1 MKKISLAL
9 IVILLFGVK
18 TIKAQ
23 EQELSA
29 SEPISSG
36 CVSHSRGA
44 ENSTSPTIK
53 LTKEEN
59 ILSVELLNY
68 TSNCGTTGFEVENK
82 IIDGNNENP
91 NVAINITPVIP
102 AYMDCTCPF
111 NISYTVRDLEKNNF
125 YLTCWWYEGQVE
137 LTEGEPLVL
146 EYQTKDVVIDGLKFR
161 LLKVSHQ
168 AKLIYQNTWDNNVTT
183 LQIPSEVEYEGEKYT
198 VTSVNQNVSFSKNSS
213 ITKIIIP
220 KTVKNTDFG
229 SNEGFK
235 YNPFVDC
242 FSVESIEVE
251 EGNPAICSVD
261 GVLFNKDTTTL
272 IGYPAAS
279 ARESYTVPASVK
291 TAGDGAFSNSKY
303 LKKIVLPDNIE
314 TLGYSL
320 FASSKSLEEV
330 TLPSSIKELS
340 IYLFKDCTKLKSVV
354 IPEGVTTIG
363 YSAFEGCTSLE
374 SISLPESINFIDF
387 FAFGS
392 LSNLKNVYCQAKI
405 VPNTSQNV
413 FGNVNLSK
421 VTLHV
426 PAASISAYQA
436 TEPWKNFKE
445 IVALPDQDDYLPF
458 VEDGKEWTMASL
470 GTVGPEYQHTFCYQ
484 QIKLGSAIEVDGIT
498 FKQIVK
504 SSWQYDQD
512 GPTNWKETTEYV
524 GEADGKVYIYNQQ
537 TKNTVQVM
545 DFTLKVGDT
554 YRQTLTGDPNDGYWD
569 FVVTAVKD
577 TVIATSVDKTPRR
590 CLYLSW
596 SDSKET
602 DDVWIEGIG
611 SLYGGVQGAYGRVK
625 AGAISM
631 LRICKADEQTLY
643 EAYHPFLKEGK
654 TWNYQEYYHNLWDDE
669 QWTKDVSY
677 VINGTTEIDGK
688 TYYKM
693 YRISE
698 EGSKYYCALRE
709 EDRKVWQYTSDDGDQ
724 LLYDF
729 GMSVGDS
736 YTPSDESIRYQLTAI
751 KPMRF
756 QYYQLLNVLHY
767 DVSEQDDPT
776 EPYEYIGPEANVE
789 GVGCERGWNIMEL
802 YAMVPSNGILHG
814 ENFLSCYE
822 DGKCIFTADDFNG
835 LKNTKPDNDMAY
847 RPFIEEG
854 KVWKVGTISGNP
866 VQVVDYYYF
875 DGDTIIGG
883 KTCKQMMRQRYV
895 SPDYPEYDNLAQL
908 PTLSK
913 VGAWYEE
920 DKKVYFYDEQTQS
933 MLIKYDFSLNPYDTL
948 QLFRDYPTYVV
959 GPKQSGNIK
968 GFKGIYRGIWSIG
981 IDSRINT
988 TWMEGVGGI
997 DGPTRNAYLNAS
1009 DPVPEFLMSCTVGD
1023 EVIYLNEEY
1032 EDGATP
1038 GGARGDRFDFTHTIK
1053 TKPKAPRRS
1062 IDTQSVYGEY
1072 NNHQLDI
1079 NLNLLDDIY
1088 LVSITNESGKT
1099 VYEKTVNAGDI
1110 VGLNIDISAY
1120 TKGRYTVTVE
1130 NSRESFTGKFETQTT
1145 GIEGNVNNKK
1155 VKNVSIYNLQGQ
1167 RISTLRKGLNIVNG
1181 HKIYVK

>member
-91 NVAINITPVIP
+91 TVAINITPVIP
-102 AYMDCTCPF
+102 ADMDCTCPF
-111 NISYTVRDLEKNNF
+111 NISYTVRDLEKNKF

-168 AKLIYQNTWDNNVTT
+168 AKLIDQNTWDNNVTT

-198 VTSVNQNVSFSKNSS
+198 VTSVNQSVFSKNSS

-251 EGNPAICSVD
+251 EGNPTICSVD

-291 TAGDGAFSNSKY
+291 TAGDGAFLNSKY

-363 YSAFEGCTSLE
+363 YSAFEGCSRLE
-374 SISLPESINFIDF
+374 SISLPESIYFIDF

-392 LSNLKNVYCQAKI
+392 LSNLKKVYCQAKI

-445 IVALPDQDDYLPF
+445 IVALPDQNDYLPF

-470 GTVGPEYQHTFCYQ
+470 GIVGPEYQHTFSYQ

-554 YRQTLTGDPNDGYWD
+554 YRQTLTGDPNDGGWD
-569 FVVTAVKD
+569 FIVTAVKD
-577 TVIATSVDKTPRR
+577 TVIATSADKTPRK
-590 CLYLSW
+590 CLHLSL
-596 SDSKET
+596 SDSKEN
-602 DDVWIEGIG
+602 DDVWVEGIG

-709 EDRKVWQYTSDDGDQ
+709 EDRKVWLYTSDDGDQ

-767 DVSEQDDPT
+767 DVSEQYDPT

-789 GVGCERGWNIMEL
+789 GVGCEKGWNIMEL
-802 YAMVPSNGILHG
+802 YAIVPPNGILHG

-883 KTCKQMMRQRYV
+883 RTCKQMMRQRYV

-913 VGAWYEE
+913 VGAWYEK
-920 DKKVYFYDEQTQS
+920 DKKVYFYNEKEQTF
-933 MLIKYDFSLNPYDTL
+933 MIKYDFSIGANESL
-948 QLFRDYPTYVV
+948 QLIDDYPSFII
-959 GPKQSGNIK
+959 GPRQTGEID
-968 GFKGIYRGIWSIG
+968 GFKGVYR
-981 IDSRINT
+981 DVMINQNVKST
-988 TWMEGVGGI
+988 TWLEGVGGI
-997 DGPTRNAYLNAS
+997 EGPTRNAYAEAT
-1009 DPVPEFLMSCTVGD
+1009 DHMPEFLMSCAVGD
-1023 EVIYLNEEY
+1023 EVIYFNDIY

-1038 GGARGDRFDFTHTIK
+1038 GGARKDRFDFTHTVK

-1062 IDTQSVYGEY
+1062 EDAQSLYGEY
-1072 NNHQLDI
+1072 NNLQLGI
-1079 NLNLLDDIY
+1079 NLNPLDDTY
-1088 LVSITNESGKT
+1088 QVSITNESGKV
-1099 VYEKTVNAGDI
+1099 VYEKAINAGNI

-1120 TKGRYTVTVE
+1120 AKGRYTVTVE
-1130 NSRESFTGKFETQTT
+1130 NSQESFTGEFETQTT
-1145 GIEGNVNNKK
+1145 GIEENVIIRKL
-1155 VKNVSIYNLQGQ
+1155 KNVSIYNLQGQ
-1167 RISTLRKGLNIVNG
+1167 RINYLQKGLNIVNG
-1181 HKIYVK
+1181 RKVYVK

>member
-1 MKKISLAL
+1 MKKIA
-9 IVILLFGVK
+9 LLFFIMLLP
-18 TIKAQ
+18 TFI
-23 EQELSA
+23 
-29 SEPISSG
+29 
-36 CVSHSRGA
+36 GA
-44 ENSTSPTIK
+44 KSTRVFVGNVWY
-53 LTKEEN
+53 N
-59 ILSVELLNY
+59 INNARNNEAWVNANPDGIEKY
-68 TSNCGTTGFEVENK
+68 AGHVIVPATFEYEGTT
-82 IIDGNNENP
+82 
-91 NVAINITPVIP
+91 
-102 AYMDCTCPF
+102 
-111 NISYTVRDLEKNNF
+111 YTVRGISGSAFFQCPDL
-125 YLTCWWYEGQVE
+125 L
-137 LTEGEPLVL
+137 
-146 EYQTKDVVIDGLKFR
+146 
-161 LLKVSHQ
+161 S
-168 AKLIYQNTWDNNVTT
+168 VTVGGST
-183 LQIPSEVEYEGEKYT
+183 I
-198 VTSVNQNVSFSKNSS
+198 S
-213 ITKIIIP
+213 IQK
-220 KTVKNTDFG
+220 K
-229 SNEGFK
+229 
-235 YNPFVDC
+235 
-242 FSVESIEVE
+242 
-251 EGNPAICSVD
+251 
-261 GVLFNKDTTTL
+261 
-272 IGYPAAS
+272 
-279 ARESYTVPASVK
+279 
-291 TAGDGAFSNSKY
+291 AFAECPN
-303 LKKIVLPDNIE
+303 
-314 TLGYSL
+314 
-320 FASSKSLEEV
+320 
-330 TLPSSIKELS
+330 
-340 IYLFKDCTKLKSVV
+340 LKSVV
-354 IPEGVTTIG
+354 IPDSILYLGDYAFFGCTNLEYITPPTYLTNWGAECLDLCISLKEFPLPTNLKSLGYHAFYECQSLVSPMIIPEGVTKIEEYSFYGCKSIPSITIPSSVTEIHYG
-363 YSAFEGCTSLE
+363 AFDGCT
-374 SISLPESINFIDF
+374 
-387 FAFGS
+387 
-392 LSNLKNVYCQAKI
+392 NLKDIYCYAPT
-405 VPNTSQNV
+405 VPSTASDAFNMSFNASYLSQ
-413 FGNVNLSK
+413 

-445 IVALPDQDDYLPF
+445 IVALPDQNDYLPF

-470 GTVGPEYQHTFCYQ
+470 GTVGPEYQHTFSYQ

-554 YRQTLTGDPNDGYWD
+554 YRQTLTSDPKDGGWD

-577 TVIATSVDKTPRR
+577 TVIATSADKTPRK
-590 CLYLSW
+590 CLHLSL

-602 DDVWIEGIG
+602 DDVWVEGIG

-625 AGAISM
+625 DGAISM

-698 EGSKYYCALRE
+698 EGSKYYCTLRE

-767 DVSEQDDPT
+767 DVSDQYDPT
-776 EPYEYIGPEANVE
+776 EPYEYIGPEQIVE
-789 GVGCERGWNIMEL
+789 GVGCEKGWNIMEL
-802 YAMVPSNGILHG
+802 YAIVPPNGILHG

-883 KTCKQMMRQRYV
+883 RTCKQMMRQRFV

-913 VGAWYEE
+913 VGAWYEK
-920 DKKVYFYDEQTQS
+920 DKKVYFYNENKQS
-933 MLIKYDFSLNPYDTL
+933 FMIKYDFSIEANETLLFDNYPY
-948 QLFRDYPTYVV
+948 VI
-959 GPKQSGNIK
+959 GPKQTGGLN
-968 GFKGIYRGIWSIG
+968 GFKGIYRDVMWRGNE
-981 IDSRINT
+981 DPYYCT
-988 TWMEGVGGI
+988 TWLEGVGGI
-997 DGPTRNAYLNAS
+997 DGPTVNIYYGKEGHGL
-1009 DPVPEFLMSCTVGD
+1009 FLMACTVGD
-1023 EVIYLNEEY
+1023 EVIYLNEKY

-1038 GGARGDRFDFTHTIK
+1038 GGARKDRFDFTHTIK

-1062 IDTQSVYGEY
+1062 EDAQSLYGEY
-1072 NNHQLDI
+1072 NNLQLGI
-1079 NLNLLDDIY
+1079 NLNPLDDTY
-1088 LVSITNESGKT
+1088 QVSITNESGKV
-1099 VYEKTVNAGDI
+1099 VYEKAINAGNI

-1120 TKGRYTVTVE
+1120 AKGHYTVTVE
-1130 NSRESFTGKFETQTT
+1130 NSQESFTGEFETQTT
-1145 GIEGNVNNKK
+1145 GIEENVVIRKL
-1155 VKNVSIYNLQGQ
+1155 KNVSIYNLQGL
-1167 RISTLRKGLNIVNG
+1167 RINYLQKGLNIVNG
-1181 HKIYVK
+1181 RKVYVK

>member
-1 MKKISLAL
+1 MKKIAFAL
-9 IVILLFGVK
+9 IIVLLFGIK

-36 CVSHSRGA
+36 CLSHSRGA
-44 ENSTSPTIK
+44 EIATSPTIK

-91 NVAINITPVIP
+91 TVAINVTPVIP

-168 AKLIYQNTWDNNVTT
+168 AKLITWDNNVTT

-198 VTSVNQNVSFSKNSS
+198 VTSVNQSVFSKNSS

-242 FSVESIEVE
+242 ISVESIEVE

-291 TAGDGAFSNSKY
+291 TAGDGAFFNSKY

-330 TLPSSIKELS
+330 VLPSSIKELS

-363 YSAFEGCTSLE
+363 YSAFEGCTRLE

-426 PAASISAYQA
+426 PAASINAYQA

-445 IVALPDQDDYLPF
+445 IVALPAQIDYHPF
-458 VEDGKEWTMASL
+458 VENGKEWTMASL
-470 GTVGPEYQHTFCYQ
+470 GTVGPEYQHTFSYQ
-484 QIKLGSAIEVDGIT
+484 QIKLGSAIEVDGMT
-498 FKQIVK
+498 FKQIVS

-537 TKNTVQVM
+537 TKNTIQVM

-577 TVIATSVDKTPRR
+577 TVIATSADKTPRK

-611 SLYGGVQGAYGRVK
+611 SLYGGVQGAYGQVMP
-625 AGAISM
+625 GAISM

-669 QWTKDVSY
+669 QWTKNVSY

-688 TYYKM
+688 AYYKM

-698 EGSKYYCALRE
+698 EGSEYYCALRE

-729 GMSVGDS
+729 GMSIGDS
-736 YTPSDESIRYQLTAI
+736 YTPSDEPIRYQLTDI

-767 DVSEQDDPT
+767 DVSEQYDPT
-776 EPYEYIGPEANVE
+776 EPYEYIGPEQIVE
-789 GVGCERGWNIMEL
+789 GVGCEKGWNIMKL
-802 YAMVPSNGILHG
+802 YAQVPSNGIFHG

-822 DGKCIFTADDFNG
+822 DGKCIFTTDDFN
-835 LKNTKPDNDMAY
+835 LYEMQTKE
-847 RPFIEEG
+847 I
-854 KVWKVGTISGNP
+854 
-866 VQVVDYYYF
+866 
-875 DGDTIIGG
+875 
-883 KTCKQMMRQRYV
+883 
-895 SPDYPEYDNLAQL
+895 
-908 PTLSK
+908 
-913 VGAWYEE
+913 
-920 DKKVYFYDEQTQS
+920 
-933 MLIKYDFSLNPYDTL
+933 
-948 QLFRDYPTYVV
+948 
-959 GPKQSGNIK
+959 
-968 GFKGIYRGIWSIG
+968 
-981 IDSRINT
+981 
-988 TWMEGVGGI
+988 
-997 DGPTRNAYLNAS
+997 
-1009 DPVPEFLMSCTVGD
+1009 
-1023 EVIYLNEEY
+1023 EVIN
-1032 EDGATP
+1032 DN
-1038 GGARGDRFDFTHTIK
+1038 
-1053 TKPKAPRRS
+1053 KA
-1062 IDTQSVYGEY
+1062 E
-1072 NNHQLDI
+1072 
-1079 NLNLLDDIY
+1079 
-1088 LVSITNESGKT
+1088 
-1099 VYEKTVNAGDI
+1099 
-1110 VGLNIDISAY
+1110 
-1120 TKGRYTVTVE
+1120 
-1130 NSRESFTGKFETQTT
+1130 
-1145 GIEGNVNNKK
+1145 NKK
-1155 VKNVSIYNLQGQ
+1155 GIYNLQGQ
-1167 RISTLRKGLNIVNG
+1167 RIRHLQKGLNIVNG
-1181 HKIYVK
+1181 RKVHVK

>member
-1 MKKISLAL
+1 MKKIA
-9 IVILLFGVK
+9 LLFFIMLLP
-18 TIKAQ
+18 TFI
-23 EQELSA
+23 
-29 SEPISSG
+29 
-36 CVSHSRGA
+36 GA
-44 ENSTSPTIK
+44 KSTRVFVGNVWY
-53 LTKEEN
+53 N
-59 ILSVELLNY
+59 INNARNNEAWVNANPDGIEKY
-68 TSNCGTTGFEVENK
+68 AGHVIVPATFEYEGTT
-82 IIDGNNENP
+82 
-91 NVAINITPVIP
+91 
-102 AYMDCTCPF
+102 
-111 NISYTVRDLEKNNF
+111 YTVRGISGSAFFQCPDL
-125 YLTCWWYEGQVE
+125 L
-137 LTEGEPLVL
+137 
-146 EYQTKDVVIDGLKFR
+146 
-161 LLKVSHQ
+161 S
-168 AKLIYQNTWDNNVTT
+168 VTVGGST
-183 LQIPSEVEYEGEKYT
+183 I
-198 VTSVNQNVSFSKNSS
+198 S
-213 ITKIIIP
+213 IQK
-220 KTVKNTDFG
+220 K
-229 SNEGFK
+229 
-235 YNPFVDC
+235 
-242 FSVESIEVE
+242 
-251 EGNPAICSVD
+251 
-261 GVLFNKDTTTL
+261 
-272 IGYPAAS
+272 
-279 ARESYTVPASVK
+279 
-291 TAGDGAFSNSKY
+291 AFAECPN
-303 LKKIVLPDNIE
+303 
-314 TLGYSL
+314 
-320 FASSKSLEEV
+320 
-330 TLPSSIKELS
+330 
-340 IYLFKDCTKLKSVV
+340 LKSVV
-354 IPEGVTTIG
+354 IPDSILYLGDYAFFGCTNLEYITPPTYLTNWGAECLDLCISLKEFPLPTNLKSLGYHAFYECQSLVSPMIIPEGVTKIEEYSFYGCKSIPSITIPSSVTEIHYG
-363 YSAFEGCTSLE
+363 AFDGCT
-374 SISLPESINFIDF
+374 
-387 FAFGS
+387 
-392 LSNLKNVYCQAKI
+392 NLKDIYCYAPT
-405 VPNTSQNV
+405 VPSTASDAFNMSFNASYLSQ
-413 FGNVNLSK
+413 

-445 IVALPDQDDYLPF
+445 IVALPDQNDYLPF

-470 GTVGPEYQHTFCYQ
+470 GIVGPEYQHTFSYQ

-554 YRQTLTGDPNDGYWD
+554 YRQTLTGDPKNGGWD

-577 TVIATSVDKTPRR
+577 TVIATSADKTPRK
-590 CLYLSW
+590 CLHLSL
-596 SDSKET
+596 SDSKEN
-602 DDVWIEGIG
+602 DDVWVEGIG

-709 EDRKVWQYTSDDGDQ
+709 EDRKVWLYTSDDGDQ

-767 DVSEQDDPT
+767 DVSEQYDPT
-776 EPYEYIGPEANVE
+776 EPYEYIGPEQIVE
-789 GVGCERGWNIMEL
+789 GVGCEKGWNIMEL
-802 YAMVPSNGILHG
+802 YAIVPSNGILHG

-883 KTCKQMMRQRYV
+883 RTCKQMMRQRYV

-913 VGAWYEE
+913 VGAWYEK
-920 DKKVYFYDEQTQS
+920 DKKVYFYNEKEQTF
-933 MLIKYDFSLNPYDTL
+933 MIKYDFSIGANENLLFDNYPY
-948 QLFRDYPTYVV
+948 VI
-959 GPKQSGNIK
+959 GPKQTGGLN
-968 GFKGIYRGIWSIG
+968 GFKGIYRDVMWRGNE
-981 IDSRINT
+981 DPYYCT
-988 TWMEGVGGI
+988 TWLEGVGGI
-997 DGPTRNAYLNAS
+997 DGPTVNIYYGKEGHGL
-1009 DPVPEFLMSCTVGD
+1009 FLMACTVGD
-1023 EVIYLNEEY
+1023 EVIYLNEKY
-1032 EDGATP
+1032 ED
-1038 GGARGDRFDFTHTIK
+1038 
-1053 TKPKAPRRS
+1053 
-1062 IDTQSVYGEY
+1062 
-1072 NNHQLDI
+1072 
-1079 NLNLLDDIY
+1079 
-1088 LVSITNESGKT
+1088 
-1099 VYEKTVNAGDI
+1099 
-1110 VGLNIDISAY
+1110 
-1120 TKGRYTVTVE
+1120 
-1130 NSRESFTGKFETQTT
+1130 
-1145 GIEGNVNNKK
+1145 
-1155 VKNVSIYNLQGQ
+1155 
-1167 RISTLRKGLNIVNG
+1167 
-1181 HKIYVK
+1181 

>member
-1 MKKISLAL
+1 MKKISLAM

-44 ENSTSPTIK
+44 EISTSPTIK

-91 NVAINITPVIP
+91 TVAINITPVIP

-111 NISYTVRDLEKNNF
+111 NISYTVRDLEKNKF

-445 IVALPDQDDYLPF
+445 IVALPNQNDYLPF

-470 GTVGPEYQHTFCYQ
+470 GTVGPEYQHTFSYQ

-789 GVGCERGWNIMEL
+789 GVGCEKGWNIMEL

-847 RPFIEEG
+847 HPFIEEG

-1130 NSRESFTGKFETQTT
+1130 NSRESFTGEFETQTT

>member
-1 MKKISLAL
+1 MKKIAFAL
-9 IVILLFGVK
+9 IVVLLFGIK

-36 CVSHSRGA
+36 CLSHSRGA
-44 ENSTSPTIK
+44 EIATSPTIK
-53 LTKEEN
+53 LTKEDN

-91 NVAINITPVIP
+91 TVAINVTPVIP

-198 VTSVNQNVSFSKNSS
+198 VTSVNQSVFSKNSS

-291 TAGDGAFSNSKY
+291 TAGDGAFFNSKY

-363 YSAFEGCTSLE
+363 YSAFEGCSRLE

-426 PAASISAYQA
+426 PAASINAYQA

-445 IVALPDQDDYLPF
+445 IVALPAQNDYLPF
-458 VEDGKEWTMASL
+458 VENGKEWTMAYL
-470 GTVGPEYQHTFCYQ
+470 GTVSPEYQHTFSYQ
-484 QIKLGSAIEVDGIT
+484 QIKLGSAIEVDGMT
-498 FKQIVK
+498 FKQIVS

-512 GPTNWKETTEYV
+512 GPSNWKETNEYV
-524 GEADGKVYIYNQQ
+524 GEADGKVYLYNQQ
-537 TKNTVQVM
+537 TKNTIQVM

-554 YRQTLTGDPNDGYWD
+554 YRQTLTSDPNDGYWD

-577 TVIATSVDKTPRR
+577 TVIATSADKTPRK
-590 CLYLSW
+590 CLHLSW

-602 DDVWIEGIG
+602 DDVWVEGIG
-611 SLYGGVQGAYGRVK
+611 SLYEGVQGAYGRMK
-625 AGAISM
+625 TSAISM

-688 TYYKM
+688 AYYKM

-698 EGSKYYCALRE
+698 EGSEYYCALRE

-729 GMSVGDS
+729 GMSIGDS
-736 YTPSDESIRYQLTAI
+736 YTPSDEPIRYQLTDI

-767 DVSEQDDPT
+767 DVSEQYDPT
-776 EPYEYIGPEANVE
+776 EPYEYIGPEQIVE
-789 GVGCERGWNIMEL
+789 GVGCRKGWNFMEL
-802 YAMVPSNGILHG
+802 YALVPYNGILHG

-822 DGKCIFTADDFNG
+822 DGRCIFTADDFN
-835 LKNTKPDNDMAY
+835 LY
-847 RPFIEEG
+847 
-854 KVWKVGTISGNP
+854 
-866 VQVVDYYYF
+866 
-875 DGDTIIGG
+875 
-883 KTCKQMMRQRYV
+883 
-895 SPDYPEYDNLAQL
+895 
-908 PTLSK
+908 
-913 VGAWYEE
+913 
-920 DKKVYFYDEQTQS
+920 
-933 MLIKYDFSLNPYDTL
+933 
-948 QLFRDYPTYVV
+948 
-959 GPKQSGNIK
+959 
-968 GFKGIYRGIWSIG
+968 
-981 IDSRINT
+981 
-988 TWMEGVGGI
+988 
-997 DGPTRNAYLNAS
+997 
-1009 DPVPEFLMSCTVGD
+1009 
-1023 EVIYLNEEY
+1023 
-1032 EDGATP
+1032 
-1038 GGARGDRFDFTHTIK
+1038 
-1053 TKPKAPRRS
+1053 
-1062 IDTQSVYGEY
+1062 
-1072 NNHQLDI
+1072 
-1079 NLNLLDDIY
+1079 
-1088 LVSITNESGKT
+1088 
-1099 VYEKTVNAGDI
+1099 
-1110 VGLNIDISAY
+1110 
-1120 TKGRYTVTVE
+1120 
-1130 NSRESFTGKFETQTT
+1130 ETQTKE
-1145 GIEGNVNNKK
+1145 IEVINDNKAENKK
-1155 VKNVSIYNLQGQ
+1155 GIYNLQGQ
-1167 RISTLRKGLNIVNG
+1167 RIRHLQKGLNIVNG
-1181 HKIYVK
+1181 RKVHVK

>member
-1 MKKISLAL
+1 MKKIAFAL
-9 IVILLFGVK
+9 IVVLLFGIK

-36 CVSHSRGA
+36 CLSHSRGA
-44 ENSTSPTIK
+44 EIATSPTIK

-91 NVAINITPVIP
+91 TVAINVTPVIP

-168 AKLIYQNTWDNNVTT
+168 AKLITWDNNVTT

-198 VTSVNQNVSFSKNSS
+198 VTSVNQSVFSKNSS

-242 FSVESIEVE
+242 ISVESIEVE

-272 IGYPAAS
+272 IGYPAGAT
-279 ARESYTVPASVK
+279 RELYTVPASVK
-291 TAGDGAFSNSKY
+291 TAGDGAFFNSKY

-330 TLPSSIKELS
+330 VLPSSIKELS

-426 PAASISAYQA
+426 PAASINAYQA

-445 IVALPDQDDYLPF
+445 IVELPDQDDYHPF
-458 VEDGKEWTMASL
+458 VENGKEWTMAYL
-470 GTVGPEYQHTFCYQ
+470 GTVSPEYQHTFSYQ
-484 QIKLGSAIEVDGIT
+484 QIKLGSAIEVDGMT
-498 FKQIVK
+498 FKQIVS

-512 GPTNWKETTEYV
+512 GPSNWKETNEYV
-524 GEADGKVYIYNQQ
+524 GEADGKVYLYNQQ
-537 TKNTVQVM
+537 TKNTIQVM

-554 YRQTLTGDPNDGYWD
+554 YRQTLTSDPNDGYWD

-577 TVIATSVDKTPRR
+577 TVIATSVDKTPRK

-611 SLYGGVQGAYGRVK
+611 SLYEGVQGAYGRMK
-625 AGAISM
+625 TGAISM

-654 TWNYQEYYHNLWDDE
+654 TWNYQEYYHNLLDDE
-669 QWTKDVSY
+669 QWSKDVSY

-688 TYYKM
+688 AYYKM

-698 EGSKYYCALRE
+698 EGSEYYCALRE
-709 EDRKVWQYTSDDGDQ
+709 EDRKVWQYTSDGDQ

-729 GMSVGDS
+729 GMSIGDS
-736 YTPSDESIRYQLTAI
+736 YTPSDEPIRYQLTDI

-767 DVSEQDDPT
+767 DVSEQYDPT
-776 EPYEYIGPEANVE
+776 EPYEYIGPEQIVE
-789 GVGCERGWNIMEL
+789 GVGCRKGWNFMEL
-802 YAMVPSNGILHG
+802 YALVPYNGILHG

-822 DGKCIFTADDFNG
+822 DARCIFTADDFN
-835 LKNTKPDNDMAY
+835 LY
-847 RPFIEEG
+847 
-854 KVWKVGTISGNP
+854 
-866 VQVVDYYYF
+866 
-875 DGDTIIGG
+875 
-883 KTCKQMMRQRYV
+883 
-895 SPDYPEYDNLAQL
+895 
-908 PTLSK
+908 
-913 VGAWYEE
+913 
-920 DKKVYFYDEQTQS
+920 
-933 MLIKYDFSLNPYDTL
+933 
-948 QLFRDYPTYVV
+948 
-959 GPKQSGNIK
+959 
-968 GFKGIYRGIWSIG
+968 
-981 IDSRINT
+981 
-988 TWMEGVGGI
+988 
-997 DGPTRNAYLNAS
+997 
-1009 DPVPEFLMSCTVGD
+1009 
-1023 EVIYLNEEY
+1023 
-1032 EDGATP
+1032 
-1038 GGARGDRFDFTHTIK
+1038 
-1053 TKPKAPRRS
+1053 
-1062 IDTQSVYGEY
+1062 
-1072 NNHQLDI
+1072 
-1079 NLNLLDDIY
+1079 
-1088 LVSITNESGKT
+1088 
-1099 VYEKTVNAGDI
+1099 
-1110 VGLNIDISAY
+1110 
-1120 TKGRYTVTVE
+1120 
-1130 NSRESFTGKFETQTT
+1130 ETQTKE
-1145 GIEGNVNNKK
+1145 IEVINDNKAENKK
-1155 VKNVSIYNLQGQ
+1155 GIYNLQGQ
-1167 RISTLRKGLNIVNG
+1167 RISHLQKGLNIVNG
-1181 HKIYVK
+1181 RKVHVK

>member
-1 MKKISLAL
+1 MKKIAFAL
-9 IVILLFGVK
+9 IVVLLFGVK

-36 CVSHSRGA
+36 CLSHSRGA
-44 ENSTSPTIK
+44 EIATSPTIK

-91 NVAINITPVIP
+91 TVAINVTPVIP

-168 AKLIYQNTWDNNVTT
+168 AKLITWDNNVTT

-198 VTSVNQNVSFSKNSS
+198 VTSVNQSVFSKNSS

-242 FSVESIEVE
+242 ISVESIEVE

-272 IGYPAAS
+272 IGYPAGAT
-279 ARESYTVPASVK
+279 RELYTVPASVK
-291 TAGDGAFSNSKY
+291 TAGDGAFFNSKY

-330 TLPSSIKELS
+330 VLPSSIKELS

-445 IVALPDQDDYLPF
+445 IVELPDQDDYHPF
-458 VEDGKEWTMASL
+458 VENGKEWTMAYL
-470 GTVGPEYQHTFCYQ
+470 GTVSPEYQHTFSYQ
-484 QIKLGSAIEVDGIT
+484 QIKLGSAIEVDGMT
-498 FKQIVK
+498 FKQIVS

-512 GPTNWKETTEYV
+512 GPSNWKETNEYV
-524 GEADGKVYIYNQQ
+524 GEADGKVYLYNQQ
-537 TKNTVQVM
+537 TKNTIQVM

-554 YRQTLTGDPNDGYWD
+554 YRQTLTSDPNDGYWD

-577 TVIATSVDKTPRR
+577 TVIATSVDKTPRK

-611 SLYGGVQGAYGRVK
+611 SLYEGVQGAYGRMK
-625 AGAISM
+625 TGAISM

-654 TWNYQEYYHNLWDDE
+654 TWNYQEYYHNLLDDE

-688 TYYKM
+688 SYYKT

-698 EGSKYYCALRE
+698 EGSEYYCALRE

-729 GMSVGDS
+729 GMSIGDS
-736 YTPSDESIRYQLTAI
+736 YTPSDEPIRYQLTDI

-767 DVSEQDDPT
+767 DVSEQYDPT
-776 EPYEYIGPEANVE
+776 EPYEYIGPEQIVE
-789 GVGCERGWNIMEL
+789 GVGCRKGWNFMEL
-802 YAMVPSNGILHG
+802 YALVPYNGILHG

-822 DGKCIFTADDFNG
+822 DGKCIFTADDFN
-835 LKNTKPDNDMAY
+835 LYEMQTKE
-847 RPFIEEG
+847 I
-854 KVWKVGTISGNP
+854 
-866 VQVVDYYYF
+866 
-875 DGDTIIGG
+875 
-883 KTCKQMMRQRYV
+883 
-895 SPDYPEYDNLAQL
+895 
-908 PTLSK
+908 
-913 VGAWYEE
+913 
-920 DKKVYFYDEQTQS
+920 
-933 MLIKYDFSLNPYDTL
+933 
-948 QLFRDYPTYVV
+948 
-959 GPKQSGNIK
+959 
-968 GFKGIYRGIWSIG
+968 
-981 IDSRINT
+981 
-988 TWMEGVGGI
+988 
-997 DGPTRNAYLNAS
+997 
-1009 DPVPEFLMSCTVGD
+1009 
-1023 EVIYLNEEY
+1023 EVIN
-1032 EDGATP
+1032 DN
-1038 GGARGDRFDFTHTIK
+1038 
-1053 TKPKAPRRS
+1053 KA
-1062 IDTQSVYGEY
+1062 E
-1072 NNHQLDI
+1072 
-1079 NLNLLDDIY
+1079 
-1088 LVSITNESGKT
+1088 
-1099 VYEKTVNAGDI
+1099 
-1110 VGLNIDISAY
+1110 
-1120 TKGRYTVTVE
+1120 
-1130 NSRESFTGKFETQTT
+1130 
-1145 GIEGNVNNKK
+1145 NKK
-1155 VKNVSIYNLQGQ
+1155 GIYNLQGQ
-1167 RISTLRKGLNIVNG
+1167 RISHLQKGLNIVNG
-1181 HKIYVK
+1181 RKVHVK

>member
-1 MKKISLAL
+1 MKKIAFAL
-9 IVILLFGVK
+9 IVVLLFGIK

-36 CVSHSRGA
+36 CLSHSRGA
-44 ENSTSPTIK
+44 EIATSPTIK

-91 NVAINITPVIP
+91 TVAINVTPVIP

-168 AKLIYQNTWDNNVTT
+168 AKLITWDNNVTT

-198 VTSVNQNVSFSKNSS
+198 VTSVNQSVFSKNSS

-242 FSVESIEVE
+242 ISVESIEVE

-291 TAGDGAFSNSKY
+291 TAGDGAFFNSKY

-330 TLPSSIKELS
+330 VLPSSIKELS

-363 YSAFEGCTSLE
+363 YSAFEGCTRLE

-426 PAASISAYQA
+426 PAASINAYQA

-445 IVALPDQDDYLPF
+445 IVALPAQNDYLPF
-458 VEDGKEWTMASL
+458 VENGKEWTMAYL
-470 GTVGPEYQHTFCYQ
+470 GTVSPEYQHTFSYQ
-484 QIKLGSAIEVDGIT
+484 QIKLGSAIEVDGMT
-498 FKQIVK
+498 FKQIVS

-512 GPTNWKETTEYV
+512 GPSNWKETNEYV
-524 GEADGKVYIYNQQ
+524 GEADGKVYLYNQQ
-537 TKNTVQVM
+537 TKNTIQVM

-554 YRQTLTGDPNDGYWD
+554 YRQTLTSDPNDGYWD

-577 TVIATSVDKTPRR
+577 TVIATSVDKTPRK

-611 SLYGGVQGAYGRVK
+611 SLYEGVQGAYGRMK
-625 AGAISM
+625 TGAISM

-654 TWNYQEYYHNLWDDE
+654 TWNYQEYYHNLLDDE
-669 QWTKDVSY
+669 QWSKDVSY

-688 TYYKM
+688 AYYKM

-698 EGSKYYCALRE
+698 EGSEYYCALRE

-729 GMSVGDS
+729 GMSIGDS
-736 YTPSDESIRYQLTAI
+736 YTPSDEPIRYQLTGI

-767 DVSEQDDPT
+767 DVSEQYDPT
-776 EPYEYIGPEANVE
+776 EPYEYIGPEQIVE
-789 GVGCERGWNIMEL
+789 GVGCRKGWNFMEL
-802 YAMVPSNGILHG
+802 YALVPYNGILHG

-822 DGKCIFTADDFNG
+822 DARCIFTADDFN
-835 LKNTKPDNDMAY
+835 LY
-847 RPFIEEG
+847 
-854 KVWKVGTISGNP
+854 
-866 VQVVDYYYF
+866 
-875 DGDTIIGG
+875 
-883 KTCKQMMRQRYV
+883 
-895 SPDYPEYDNLAQL
+895 
-908 PTLSK
+908 
-913 VGAWYEE
+913 
-920 DKKVYFYDEQTQS
+920 
-933 MLIKYDFSLNPYDTL
+933 
-948 QLFRDYPTYVV
+948 
-959 GPKQSGNIK
+959 
-968 GFKGIYRGIWSIG
+968 
-981 IDSRINT
+981 
-988 TWMEGVGGI
+988 
-997 DGPTRNAYLNAS
+997 
-1009 DPVPEFLMSCTVGD
+1009 
-1023 EVIYLNEEY
+1023 
-1032 EDGATP
+1032 
-1038 GGARGDRFDFTHTIK
+1038 
-1053 TKPKAPRRS
+1053 
-1062 IDTQSVYGEY
+1062 
-1072 NNHQLDI
+1072 
-1079 NLNLLDDIY
+1079 
-1088 LVSITNESGKT
+1088 
-1099 VYEKTVNAGDI
+1099 
-1110 VGLNIDISAY
+1110 
-1120 TKGRYTVTVE
+1120 
-1130 NSRESFTGKFETQTT
+1130 ETQTKE
-1145 GIEGNVNNKK
+1145 IEVINDNKAENKK
-1155 VKNVSIYNLQGQ
+1155 GIYNLQGQ
-1167 RISTLRKGLNIVNG
+1167 RIRHLQKGLNIVNG
-1181 HKIYVK
+1181 RKVHVK

>member
-1 MKKISLAL
+1 MKKIAFAL
-9 IVILLFGVK
+9 IVVLLFGIK

-36 CVSHSRGA
+36 CLSHSRGA
-44 ENSTSPTIK
+44 EIATSPTIK

-91 NVAINITPVIP
+91 TVAINVTPVIP

-168 AKLIYQNTWDNNVTT
+168 AKLITWDNNVTT

-198 VTSVNQNVSFSKNSS
+198 VTSVNQSVFSKNSS

-242 FSVESIEVE
+242 ISVESIEVE

-291 TAGDGAFSNSKY
+291 TAGDGAFFNSKY

-330 TLPSSIKELS
+330 VLPSSIKELS

-363 YSAFEGCTSLE
+363 YSAFEGCTRLE

-426 PAASISAYQA
+426 PAASINAYQA

-445 IVALPDQDDYLPF
+445 IVALPAQIDYHPF
-458 VEDGKEWTMASL
+458 VENGKEWTMASL
-470 GTVGPEYQHTFCYQ
+470 GTVGPEYQHTFSYQ
-484 QIKLGSAIEVDGIT
+484 QIKLGSAIEVDGMT
-498 FKQIVK
+498 FKQIVS

-512 GPTNWKETTEYV
+512 GPSNWKETNEYV
-524 GEADGKVYIYNQQ
+524 GEADGKVYLYNQQ
-537 TKNTVQVM
+537 TKNTIQVM

-554 YRQTLTGDPNDGYWD
+554 YRQTLTSDPNDGYWD

-577 TVIATSVDKTPRR
+577 TVIATSVDKTPRK

-611 SLYGGVQGAYGRVK
+611 SLYEGVQGAYGRMK
-625 AGAISM
+625 TGAISM

-654 TWNYQEYYHNLWDDE
+654 TWNYQEYYHNLLDDE
-669 QWTKDVSY
+669 QWSKDVSY

-688 TYYKM
+688 AYYKM

-698 EGSKYYCALRE
+698 EGSEYYCALRE
-709 EDRKVWQYTSDDGDQ
+709 EDRKVWQYTSDGDQ

-729 GMSVGDS
+729 GMSIGDS
-736 YTPSDESIRYQLTAI
+736 YTPSDEPIRYQLTGI

-767 DVSEQDDPT
+767 DVSEQYDPT
-776 EPYEYIGPEANVE
+776 EPYEYIGPEQIVE
-789 GVGCERGWNIMEL
+789 GVGCRKGWNFMEL
-802 YAMVPSNGILHG
+802 YALVPYNGILHG

-822 DGKCIFTADDFNG
+822 DARCIFTADDFN
-835 LKNTKPDNDMAY
+835 LY
-847 RPFIEEG
+847 
-854 KVWKVGTISGNP
+854 
-866 VQVVDYYYF
+866 
-875 DGDTIIGG
+875 
-883 KTCKQMMRQRYV
+883 
-895 SPDYPEYDNLAQL
+895 
-908 PTLSK
+908 
-913 VGAWYEE
+913 
-920 DKKVYFYDEQTQS
+920 
-933 MLIKYDFSLNPYDTL
+933 
-948 QLFRDYPTYVV
+948 
-959 GPKQSGNIK
+959 
-968 GFKGIYRGIWSIG
+968 
-981 IDSRINT
+981 
-988 TWMEGVGGI
+988 
-997 DGPTRNAYLNAS
+997 
-1009 DPVPEFLMSCTVGD
+1009 
-1023 EVIYLNEEY
+1023 
-1032 EDGATP
+1032 
-1038 GGARGDRFDFTHTIK
+1038 
-1053 TKPKAPRRS
+1053 
-1062 IDTQSVYGEY
+1062 
-1072 NNHQLDI
+1072 
-1079 NLNLLDDIY
+1079 
-1088 LVSITNESGKT
+1088 
-1099 VYEKTVNAGDI
+1099 
-1110 VGLNIDISAY
+1110 
-1120 TKGRYTVTVE
+1120 
-1130 NSRESFTGKFETQTT
+1130 ETQTKE
-1145 GIEGNVNNKK
+1145 IEVINDNKAENKK
-1155 VKNVSIYNLQGQ
+1155 GIYNLQGQ
-1167 RISTLRKGLNIVNG
+1167 RIRHLQKGLNIVNG
-1181 HKIYVK
+1181 RKVHVK

>member
-1 MKKISLAL
+1 MKKIAFAL
-9 IVILLFGVK
+9 IVVLLFGVK

-36 CVSHSRGA
+36 CLSHSRGA
-44 ENSTSPTIK
+44 EIATSPTIK

-91 NVAINITPVIP
+91 TVAINVTPVIP

-168 AKLIYQNTWDNNVTT
+168 AKLITWDNNVTT

-198 VTSVNQNVSFSKNSS
+198 VTSVNQSVFSKNSS

-242 FSVESIEVE
+242 ISVESIEVE

-272 IGYPAAS
+272 IGYPAGAT
-279 ARESYTVPASVK
+279 RELYTVPASVK
-291 TAGDGAFSNSKY
+291 TAGDGAFLNSKY

-363 YSAFEGCTSLE
+363 YSAFEGCSRLE

-426 PAASISAYQA
+426 PAASINAYQA

-445 IVALPDQDDYLPF
+445 IVALPAQNDYLPF
-458 VEDGKEWTMASL
+458 VENGKEWTMAYL
-470 GTVGPEYQHTFCYQ
+470 GTVGPEYQHTFSYQ
-484 QIKLGSAIEVDGIT
+484 QIKLGSAIEVDGMT
-498 FKQIVK
+498 FKQIVS

-512 GPTNWKETTEYV
+512 GPSNWKETTEYV

-537 TKNTVQVM
+537 TKNTIQVM

-554 YRQTLTGDPNDGYWD
+554 YRQTLTSDPNDGYWD

-577 TVIATSVDKTPRR
+577 TVIATSVDKTPRK

-611 SLYGGVQGAYGRVK
+611 SLYEGVQGAYGRMK
-625 AGAISM
+625 TGAISM

-654 TWNYQEYYHNLWDDE
+654 TWNYQEYYHNLLDDE

-688 TYYKM
+688 AYYKM

-698 EGSKYYCALRE
+698 EGSEYYCALRE
-709 EDRKVWQYTSDDGDQ
+709 EDRKVWQYTSDGGDQ

-729 GMSVGDS
+729 GMSIGDS
-736 YTPSDESIRYQLTAI
+736 YTPSDEPIRYQLTDI

-767 DVSEQDDPT
+767 DVSEQYDPT
-776 EPYEYIGPEANVE
+776 EPYEYIGPEQIVE
-789 GVGCERGWNIMEL
+789 GVGCRKGWNFMEL
-802 YAMVPSNGILHG
+802 YALVPYNGILHG

-822 DGKCIFTADDFNG
+822 DGRCIFTADDFN
-835 LKNTKPDNDMAY
+835 LYEMQTKE
-847 RPFIEEG
+847 I
-854 KVWKVGTISGNP
+854 
-866 VQVVDYYYF
+866 
-875 DGDTIIGG
+875 
-883 KTCKQMMRQRYV
+883 
-895 SPDYPEYDNLAQL
+895 
-908 PTLSK
+908 
-913 VGAWYEE
+913 
-920 DKKVYFYDEQTQS
+920 
-933 MLIKYDFSLNPYDTL
+933 
-948 QLFRDYPTYVV
+948 
-959 GPKQSGNIK
+959 
-968 GFKGIYRGIWSIG
+968 
-981 IDSRINT
+981 
-988 TWMEGVGGI
+988 
-997 DGPTRNAYLNAS
+997 
-1009 DPVPEFLMSCTVGD
+1009 
-1023 EVIYLNEEY
+1023 EVIN
-1032 EDGATP
+1032 DN
-1038 GGARGDRFDFTHTIK
+1038 
-1053 TKPKAPRRS
+1053 KA
-1062 IDTQSVYGEY
+1062 E
-1072 NNHQLDI
+1072 
-1079 NLNLLDDIY
+1079 
-1088 LVSITNESGKT
+1088 
-1099 VYEKTVNAGDI
+1099 
-1110 VGLNIDISAY
+1110 
-1120 TKGRYTVTVE
+1120 
-1130 NSRESFTGKFETQTT
+1130 
-1145 GIEGNVNNKK
+1145 NKK
-1155 VKNVSIYNLQGQ
+1155 GIYNLQGQ
-1167 RISTLRKGLNIVNG
+1167 RISHLQKGLNIVNG
-1181 HKIYVK
+1181 RKVHVK

>member
-1 MKKISLAL
+1 MKKIALAL

-44 ENSTSPTIK
+44 EISTSPTIK

-91 NVAINITPVIP
+91 TVAINVTPVIP
-102 AYMDCTCPF
+102 AYKDCTCPF
-111 NISYTVRDLEKNNF
+111 NISYTVRDLEKNKF

-168 AKLIYQNTWDNNVTT
+168 AILISQNTWDNNVTT

-291 TAGDGAFSNSKY
+291 TAGDGAFFNSKY

-445 IVALPDQDDYLPF
+445 IVELPDQDDYHPF
-458 VEDGKEWTMASL
+458 VENGKEWTMAYL
-470 GTVGPEYQHTFCYQ
+470 GIVGPEYQHTFSYQ
-484 QIKLGSAIEVDGIT
+484 QIKLGSAIEVDGMT
-498 FKQIVK
+498 FKQIVS

-554 YRQTLTGDPNDGYWD
+554 YRQTLTGDPKNGGWD

-577 TVIATSVDKTPRR
+577 TVIATSADKTPRK
-590 CLYLSW
+590 CLHLSL

-602 DDVWIEGIG
+602 DDVWVEGIG

-709 EDRKVWQYTSDDGDQ
+709 EDRKVWLYTSDDGDQ

-736 YTPSDESIRYQLTAI
+736 YTPSDESIRYQLTDI

-776 EPYEYIGPEANVE
+776 EPYEYIGPEQIVE
-789 GVGCERGWNIMEL
+789 GVGCEKGWNIMEL
-802 YAMVPSNGILHG
+802 YAIVPPNGILHG

-847 RPFIEEG
+847 RPFVEEG

-883 KTCKQMMRQRYV
+883 RTCKQMMRQRYV

-913 VGAWYEE
+913 VGAWYEK
-920 DKKVYFYDEQTQS
+920 DKKVYFYNEKEQTF
-933 MLIKYDFSLNPYDTL
+933 MIKYDFSIGANESL
-948 QLFRDYPTYVV
+948 QLIDDYPSFII
-959 GPKQSGNIK
+959 GPRQTGEID
-968 GFKGIYRGIWSIG
+968 GFKGVYR
-981 IDSRINT
+981 DVMINQNVKST
-988 TWMEGVGGI
+988 TWLEGVGGI
-997 DGPTRNAYLNAS
+997 EGPTRNAYAEAT
-1009 DPVPEFLMSCTVGD
+1009 DHMPEFLMSCAVGD
-1023 EVIYLNEEY
+1023 EVIYLNEKY

-1038 GGARGDRFDFTHTIK
+1038 GGARKDRFDFTHTIK

-1062 IDTQSVYGEY
+1062 EDAQSLYGEY
-1072 NNHQLDI
+1072 NNLQLGI
-1079 NLNLLDDIY
+1079 NLNPLDDTY
-1088 LVSITNESGKT
+1088 QVSITNESGKV
-1099 VYEKTVNAGDI
+1099 VYEKAINAGNI

-1120 TKGRYTVTVE
+1120 AKGRYTVTVE
-1130 NSRESFTGKFETQTT
+1130 NSQESFTGEFETQTT
-1145 GIEGNVNNKK
+1145 GIEENVIIRKL
-1155 VKNVSIYNLQGQ
+1155 KNVSIYNLQGQ
-1167 RISTLRKGLNIVNG
+1167 RINYLQKGLNIVNG
-1181 HKIYVK
+1181 KKVYVK

>member
-1 MKKISLAL
+1 MKRISLAL

-29 SEPISSG
+29 SEPISSV

-44 ENSTSPTIK
+44 EVFTSPTIK

-91 NVAINITPVIP
+91 TVAINITPVIP

-198 VTSVNQNVSFSKNSS
+198 VTSVNQSVFSKNSS

-251 EGNPAICSVD
+251 EGNPTICSVD

-291 TAGDGAFSNSKY
+291 TAGDGAFFNSKY

-363 YSAFEGCTSLE
+363 YSACEGCSRLE

-445 IVALPDQDDYLPF
+445 IVALPAQNDYLPF

-470 GTVGPEYQHTFCYQ
+470 GTVGPEYQHTFSYQ

-504 SSWQYDQD
+504 SSWQNDQD

-554 YRQTLTGDPNDGYWD
+554 YRQTLTGDPKNGGWD

-577 TVIATSVDKTPRR
+577 TVIATSADKTPRK
-590 CLYLSW
+590 CLHLSL

-602 DDVWIEGIG
+602 DDVWVEGIG
-611 SLYGGVQGAYGRVK
+611 SLYGGVQGAYGQVMP
-625 AGAISM
+625 GAISM

-709 EDRKVWQYTSDDGDQ
+709 EDRKVWLYTSDDGDQ

-767 DVSEQDDPT
+767 DVSDQYDPT
-776 EPYEYIGPEANVE
+776 EPYEYIGPEQIVE
-789 GVGCERGWNIMEL
+789 GVGCEKGWNIMEL
-802 YAMVPSNGILHG
+802 YAIVAPNGILHG

-822 DGKCIFTADDFNG
+822 DGKCIFTADDFN
-835 LKNTKPDNDMAY
+835 LY
-847 RPFIEEG
+847 
-854 KVWKVGTISGNP
+854 
-866 VQVVDYYYF
+866 
-875 DGDTIIGG
+875 
-883 KTCKQMMRQRYV
+883 
-895 SPDYPEYDNLAQL
+895 
-908 PTLSK
+908 
-913 VGAWYEE
+913 
-920 DKKVYFYDEQTQS
+920 
-933 MLIKYDFSLNPYDTL
+933 
-948 QLFRDYPTYVV
+948 
-959 GPKQSGNIK
+959 
-968 GFKGIYRGIWSIG
+968 
-981 IDSRINT
+981 
-988 TWMEGVGGI
+988 
-997 DGPTRNAYLNAS
+997 
-1009 DPVPEFLMSCTVGD
+1009 
-1023 EVIYLNEEY
+1023 
-1032 EDGATP
+1032 
-1038 GGARGDRFDFTHTIK
+1038 
-1053 TKPKAPRRS
+1053 
-1062 IDTQSVYGEY
+1062 
-1072 NNHQLDI
+1072 
-1079 NLNLLDDIY
+1079 
-1088 LVSITNESGKT
+1088 
-1099 VYEKTVNAGDI
+1099 
-1110 VGLNIDISAY
+1110 
-1120 TKGRYTVTVE
+1120 
-1130 NSRESFTGKFETQTT
+1130 ETQTKE
-1145 GIEGNVNNKK
+1145 IEVINDNKAENKK
-1155 VKNVSIYNLQGQ
+1155 GIYNLQGQ
-1167 RISTLRKGLNIVNG
+1167 RIRHLQKGLNIVNG
-1181 HKIYVK
+1181 RKVHVK

>member
-1 MKKISLAL
+1 MKKIA
-9 IVILLFGVK
+9 LLFFIMLLP
-18 TIKAQ
+18 TFI
-23 EQELSA
+23 
-29 SEPISSG
+29 
-36 CVSHSRGA
+36 GA
-44 ENSTSPTIK
+44 KSTRVFVGNVWY
-53 LTKEEN
+53 N
-59 ILSVELLNY
+59 INNARNNVAWVNANPDGIEKY
-68 TSNCGTTGFEVENK
+68 AGHVIVPATFEYEGTT
-82 IIDGNNENP
+82 
-91 NVAINITPVIP
+91 
-102 AYMDCTCPF
+102 
-111 NISYTVRDLEKNNF
+111 YTVRGISGSAFFQCPDL
-125 YLTCWWYEGQVE
+125 L
-137 LTEGEPLVL
+137 
-146 EYQTKDVVIDGLKFR
+146 
-161 LLKVSHQ
+161 S
-168 AKLIYQNTWDNNVTT
+168 VTVGGST
-183 LQIPSEVEYEGEKYT
+183 I
-198 VTSVNQNVSFSKNSS
+198 S
-213 ITKIIIP
+213 IQK
-220 KTVKNTDFG
+220 K
-229 SNEGFK
+229 
-235 YNPFVDC
+235 
-242 FSVESIEVE
+242 
-251 EGNPAICSVD
+251 
-261 GVLFNKDTTTL
+261 
-272 IGYPAAS
+272 
-279 ARESYTVPASVK
+279 
-291 TAGDGAFSNSKY
+291 AFAECPN
-303 LKKIVLPDNIE
+303 
-314 TLGYSL
+314 
-320 FASSKSLEEV
+320 
-330 TLPSSIKELS
+330 
-340 IYLFKDCTKLKSVV
+340 LKSVV
-354 IPEGVTTIG
+354 IPDSILYLGDYAFFGCTNLEYITPPTYLTNWGAECLDLCISLKEFPLPTNLKSLGYHAFYECQSLVSPMIIPEGVTKIEEYSFYGCKSIPSITIPSSVTEIHYG
-363 YSAFEGCTSLE
+363 AFDGCT
-374 SISLPESINFIDF
+374 
-387 FAFGS
+387 
-392 LSNLKNVYCQAKI
+392 NLKDIYCYAPT
-405 VPNTSQNV
+405 VPSTASDAFNMSFNASYLSQ
-413 FGNVNLSK
+413 

-445 IVALPDQDDYLPF
+445 IVALPDQNDYLPF

-470 GTVGPEYQHTFCYQ
+470 GIVGPEYQHTFSYQ

-554 YRQTLTGDPNDGYWD
+554 YRQTLTGDPKNGGWD

-577 TVIATSVDKTPRR
+577 TVIATSADKTPRK

-602 DDVWIEGIG
+602 DDVWVEGIG
-611 SLYGGVQGAYGRVK
+611 SLYGGVQGAYGRMK
-625 AGAISM
+625 DGAISM

-709 EDRKVWQYTSDDGDQ
+709 EDRKVWLYTSDDGDQ

-767 DVSEQDDPT
+767 DVSEQYDPT
-776 EPYEYIGPEANVE
+776 EPYEYIGPEQIVE
-789 GVGCERGWNIMEL
+789 GVGCEKGWNIMEL
-802 YAMVPSNGILHG
+802 YAIVPSNGILHG

-883 KTCKQMMRQRYV
+883 RTCKQMMRQRYV

-913 VGAWYEE
+913 VGAWYEK
-920 DKKVYFYDEQTQS
+920 DKKVYFYNEKEQTF
-933 MLIKYDFSLNPYDTL
+933 MIKYDFSIGANENLLFDNYPY
-948 QLFRDYPTYVV
+948 VI
-959 GPKQSGNIK
+959 GPKQTGGLN
-968 GFKGIYRGIWSIG
+968 GFKGIYRDVMWRGNE
-981 IDSRINT
+981 DPYYCT
-988 TWMEGVGGI
+988 TWLEGVGGI
-997 DGPTRNAYLNAS
+997 DGPTVNIYYGEEGHGL
-1009 DPVPEFLMSCTVGD
+1009 FLMACTVGD
-1023 EVIYLNEEY
+1023 EVIYLNEKY

-1038 GGARGDRFDFTHTIK
+1038 GGARKDRFDFTHTVK

-1062 IDTQSVYGEY
+1062 EDAQSLYGEY
-1072 NNHQLDI
+1072 NNLQLGI
-1079 NLNLLDDIY
+1079 NLNPLDDTY
-1088 LVSITNESGKT
+1088 QVSITNESGKV
-1099 VYEKTVNAGDI
+1099 VYEKAINAGNI

-1120 TKGRYTVTVE
+1120 AKGRYTVTVE
-1130 NSRESFTGKFETQTT
+1130 NSQESFTGEFETQTT
-1145 GIEGNVNNKK
+1145 GIEENVIIRKL
-1155 VKNVSIYNLQGQ
+1155 KNVSIYNLQGQ
-1167 RISTLRKGLNIVNG
+1167 RINYLQKGLNIVNG
-1181 HKIYVK
+1181 RKVYVK

>member
-1 MKKISLAL
+1 MKKIAFAL
-9 IVILLFGVK
+9 IVVLLFGIK

-36 CVSHSRGA
+36 CLSHSRGA
-44 ENSTSPTIK
+44 EIATSPTIK

-91 NVAINITPVIP
+91 TVAINVTPVIP

-111 NISYTVRDLEKNNF
+111 NISYTVRDLEKNKF

-137 LTEGEPLVL
+137 LTEGEPLIL
-146 EYQTKDVVIDGLKFR
+146 EYKTKDVVIDGLKFR

-168 AKLIYQNTWDNNVTT
+168 AKLITWDNNVTT

-198 VTSVNQNVSFSKNSS
+198 VTSVNQSVFSKNSS
-213 ITKIIIP
+213 ITKIFIP

-229 SNEGFK
+229 STEGFIH
-235 YNPFVDC
+235 NPFVDC
-242 FSVESIEVE
+242 ISVESIEVE

-291 TAGDGAFSNSKY
+291 TAGDGAFFNSKY

-330 TLPSSIKELS
+330 VLPSSIKELS

-363 YSAFEGCTSLE
+363 YSAFEGCTRLE

-445 IVALPDQDDYLPF
+445 IVELPDQDDYHPF
-458 VEDGKEWTMASL
+458 VENGKEWTMAYL
-470 GTVGPEYQHTFCYQ
+470 GTVSPEYQHTFSYQ
-484 QIKLGSAIEVDGIT
+484 QIKLGSAIEVDGMT
-498 FKQIVK
+498 FKQIVS

-512 GPTNWKETTEYV
+512 GPSNWKETNEYV
-524 GEADGKVYIYNQQ
+524 GEADGKVYLYNQQ
-537 TKNTVQVM
+537 TKNTIQVM

-554 YRQTLTGDPNDGYWD
+554 YRQTLTSDPNDGYWD

-577 TVIATSVDKTPRR
+577 TVIATSVDKTPRK

-611 SLYGGVQGAYGRVK
+611 SLYGGVQGAYGRMK
-625 AGAISM
+625 TGAISM

-654 TWNYQEYYHNLWDDE
+654 TWNYQEYYHNLLDDE

-688 TYYKM
+688 AYYKM

-698 EGSKYYCALRE
+698 EGSEYYCALRE

-729 GMSVGDS
+729 GMSIGDS
-736 YTPSDESIRYQLTAI
+736 YTPSDEPIRYQLTDI

-767 DVSEQDDPT
+767 DVSEQYDPT
-776 EPYEYIGPEANVE
+776 EPYEYIGPEQIVE
-789 GVGCERGWNIMEL
+789 GVGCRKGWNFMEL
-802 YAMVPSNGILHG
+802 YALVPYNGILHG

-822 DGKCIFTADDFNG
+822 DGKCIFTADDFN
-835 LKNTKPDNDMAY
+835 LY
-847 RPFIEEG
+847 
-854 KVWKVGTISGNP
+854 
-866 VQVVDYYYF
+866 
-875 DGDTIIGG
+875 
-883 KTCKQMMRQRYV
+883 
-895 SPDYPEYDNLAQL
+895 
-908 PTLSK
+908 
-913 VGAWYEE
+913 
-920 DKKVYFYDEQTQS
+920 
-933 MLIKYDFSLNPYDTL
+933 
-948 QLFRDYPTYVV
+948 
-959 GPKQSGNIK
+959 
-968 GFKGIYRGIWSIG
+968 
-981 IDSRINT
+981 
-988 TWMEGVGGI
+988 
-997 DGPTRNAYLNAS
+997 
-1009 DPVPEFLMSCTVGD
+1009 
-1023 EVIYLNEEY
+1023 
-1032 EDGATP
+1032 
-1038 GGARGDRFDFTHTIK
+1038 
-1053 TKPKAPRRS
+1053 
-1062 IDTQSVYGEY
+1062 
-1072 NNHQLDI
+1072 
-1079 NLNLLDDIY
+1079 
-1088 LVSITNESGKT
+1088 
-1099 VYEKTVNAGDI
+1099 
-1110 VGLNIDISAY
+1110 
-1120 TKGRYTVTVE
+1120 
-1130 NSRESFTGKFETQTT
+1130 ETQTKE
-1145 GIEGNVNNKK
+1145 IEVINDNKAENKK
-1155 VKNVSIYNLQGQ
+1155 GIYNLQGQ
-1167 RISTLRKGLNIVNG
+1167 RISHLQKGLNIVNG
-1181 HKIYVK
+1181 RKVHVK

>member
-1 MKKISLAL
+1 MKKIAFAL
-9 IVILLFGVK
+9 IVVLLFGIK

-36 CVSHSRGA
+36 CLSHSRGA
-44 ENSTSPTIK
+44 EIATSPTIK

-91 NVAINITPVIP
+91 TVAINVTPVIP

-168 AKLIYQNTWDNNVTT
+168 AKLITWDNNVTT

-198 VTSVNQNVSFSKNSS
+198 VTSVNQSVFSKNSS

-242 FSVESIEVE
+242 ISVESIEVE

-272 IGYPAAS
+272 IGYPAGAT
-279 ARESYTVPASVK
+279 RELYTVPASVK
-291 TAGDGAFSNSKY
+291 TAGDGAFLNSKY

-426 PAASISAYQA
+426 PAASINAYQA

-445 IVALPDQDDYLPF
+445 IVALPAQNDYLPF
-458 VEDGKEWTMASL
+458 VEDGKEWTMAYL
-470 GTVGPEYQHTFCYQ
+470 GTVSPEYQHTFSYQ
-484 QIKLGSAIEVDGIT
+484 QIKLGSTIEVDGMT
-498 FKQIVK
+498 FKQIVS

-512 GPTNWKETTEYV
+512 GPSNWKETNEYV
-524 GEADGKVYIYNQQ
+524 GEADGKVYLYNQQ
-537 TKNTVQVM
+537 TKNTIQVM

-554 YRQTLTGDPNDGYWD
+554 YRQTLTSDPNDGYWD

-577 TVIATSVDKTPRR
+577 TVIATSVDKTPRK

-611 SLYGGVQGAYGRVK
+611 SLYEGVQGAYGRMK
-625 AGAISM
+625 TGAISM

-654 TWNYQEYYHNLWDDE
+654 TWNYQEYYHNLLDDE
-669 QWTKDVSY
+669 QWSKDVSY

-688 TYYKM
+688 AYYKM

-698 EGSKYYCALRE
+698 EGSEYYCALRE

-729 GMSVGDS
+729 GMSIGDS
-736 YTPSDESIRYQLTAI
+736 YTPSDEPIRYQLTDI

-767 DVSEQDDPT
+767 DVSEQYDPT
-776 EPYEYIGPEANVE
+776 EPYEYIGPEQIVE
-789 GVGCERGWNIMEL
+789 GVGCRKGWNFMEL
-802 YAMVPSNGILHG
+802 YALVPYNGILHG

-822 DGKCIFTADDFNG
+822 DGKCIFTADDFN
-835 LKNTKPDNDMAY
+835 LYEMQTKE
-847 RPFIEEG
+847 I
-854 KVWKVGTISGNP
+854 
-866 VQVVDYYYF
+866 
-875 DGDTIIGG
+875 
-883 KTCKQMMRQRYV
+883 
-895 SPDYPEYDNLAQL
+895 
-908 PTLSK
+908 
-913 VGAWYEE
+913 
-920 DKKVYFYDEQTQS
+920 
-933 MLIKYDFSLNPYDTL
+933 
-948 QLFRDYPTYVV
+948 
-959 GPKQSGNIK
+959 
-968 GFKGIYRGIWSIG
+968 
-981 IDSRINT
+981 
-988 TWMEGVGGI
+988 
-997 DGPTRNAYLNAS
+997 
-1009 DPVPEFLMSCTVGD
+1009 
-1023 EVIYLNEEY
+1023 EVIN
-1032 EDGATP
+1032 DN
-1038 GGARGDRFDFTHTIK
+1038 
-1053 TKPKAPRRS
+1053 KA
-1062 IDTQSVYGEY
+1062 E
-1072 NNHQLDI
+1072 
-1079 NLNLLDDIY
+1079 
-1088 LVSITNESGKT
+1088 
-1099 VYEKTVNAGDI
+1099 
-1110 VGLNIDISAY
+1110 
-1120 TKGRYTVTVE
+1120 
-1130 NSRESFTGKFETQTT
+1130 
-1145 GIEGNVNNKK
+1145 NKK
-1155 VKNVSIYNLQGQ
+1155 GIYNLQGQ
-1167 RISTLRKGLNIVNG
+1167 RIRHLQKGLNIVNG
-1181 HKIYVK
+1181 RKVHVK

>member
-1 MKKISLAL
+1 MKKIAFAL
-9 IVILLFGVK
+9 IVVLLFGIK

-36 CVSHSRGA
+36 CLSHSRGA
-44 ENSTSPTIK
+44 EIATSPTIK

-91 NVAINITPVIP
+91 TVAINVTPVIP

-111 NISYTVRDLEKNNF
+111 NISYTVRDLEKNKF

-168 AKLIYQNTWDNNVTT
+168 AKLITWDNNVTT

-198 VTSVNQNVSFSKNSS
+198 VTSVNQSVFSKNSS

-242 FSVESIEVE
+242 ISVESIEVE

-272 IGYPAAS
+272 IGYPAGAT
-279 ARESYTVPASVK
+279 RELYTVPASVK
-291 TAGDGAFSNSKY
+291 TAGDGAFLNSKY

-426 PAASISAYQA
+426 PAASINAYQA

-445 IVALPDQDDYLPF
+445 IVALPAQNDYLPF
-458 VEDGKEWTMASL
+458 VENGKEWTMAYL
-470 GTVGPEYQHTFCYQ
+470 GTVSPEYQHTFSYQ
-484 QIKLGSAIEVDGIT
+484 QIKLGSAIEVDGMT
-498 FKQIVK
+498 FKQIVS

-512 GPTNWKETTEYV
+512 GPSNWKETNEYV
-524 GEADGKVYIYNQQ
+524 GEADGKVYLYNQQ
-537 TKNTVQVM
+537 TKNTIQVM

-554 YRQTLTGDPNDGYWD
+554 YRQTLTSDPNDGYWD

-577 TVIATSVDKTPRR
+577 TVIATSVDKTPRK

-611 SLYGGVQGAYGRVK
+611 SLYGGVQGAYGRMK
-625 AGAISM
+625 TGAISM

-688 TYYKM
+688 AYYKM

-729 GMSVGDS
+729 GMSIGDS
-736 YTPSDESIRYQLTAI
+736 YTPSDEPIRYQLTDI

-767 DVSEQDDPT
+767 DVSEQYDPT
-776 EPYEYIGPEANVE
+776 EPYEYIGPEQIVE
-789 GVGCERGWNIMEL
+789 GVGCRKGWNFMEL
-802 YAMVPSNGILHG
+802 YALVPYNGILHG

-822 DGKCIFTADDFNG
+822 DGRCIFTADDFN
-835 LKNTKPDNDMAY
+835 LYEMQTKE
-847 RPFIEEG
+847 I
-854 KVWKVGTISGNP
+854 
-866 VQVVDYYYF
+866 
-875 DGDTIIGG
+875 
-883 KTCKQMMRQRYV
+883 
-895 SPDYPEYDNLAQL
+895 
-908 PTLSK
+908 
-913 VGAWYEE
+913 
-920 DKKVYFYDEQTQS
+920 
-933 MLIKYDFSLNPYDTL
+933 
-948 QLFRDYPTYVV
+948 
-959 GPKQSGNIK
+959 
-968 GFKGIYRGIWSIG
+968 
-981 IDSRINT
+981 
-988 TWMEGVGGI
+988 
-997 DGPTRNAYLNAS
+997 
-1009 DPVPEFLMSCTVGD
+1009 
-1023 EVIYLNEEY
+1023 EVIN
-1032 EDGATP
+1032 DN
-1038 GGARGDRFDFTHTIK
+1038 
-1053 TKPKAPRRS
+1053 KA
-1062 IDTQSVYGEY
+1062 E
-1072 NNHQLDI
+1072 
-1079 NLNLLDDIY
+1079 
-1088 LVSITNESGKT
+1088 
-1099 VYEKTVNAGDI
+1099 
-1110 VGLNIDISAY
+1110 
-1120 TKGRYTVTVE
+1120 
-1130 NSRESFTGKFETQTT
+1130 
-1145 GIEGNVNNKK
+1145 NKK
-1155 VKNVSIYNLQGQ
+1155 GIYNLQGQ
-1167 RISTLRKGLNIVNG
+1167 RIRHLQKGLNIVNG
-1181 HKIYVK
+1181 RKVHVK

>member
-1 MKKISLAL
+1 MKKIAFAL
-9 IVILLFGVK
+9 IVVLLFGIK

-36 CVSHSRGA
+36 CLSHSRGA
-44 ENSTSPTIK
+44 EIATSPTIK

-91 NVAINITPVIP
+91 TVAINVTPVIP

-168 AKLIYQNTWDNNVTT
+168 AKLITWDNNVTT

-198 VTSVNQNVSFSKNSS
+198 VTSVNQSVFSKNSS

-242 FSVESIEVE
+242 ISVESIEVE

-291 TAGDGAFSNSKY
+291 TAGDGAFFNSKY

-330 TLPSSIKELS
+330 VLPSSIKELS

-354 IPEGVTTIG
+354 IPEGVTTIV
-363 YSAFEGCTSLE
+363 YSAFEGCTRLE

-392 LSNLKNVYCQAKI
+392 LSNLKNVYCQAKT
-405 VPNTSQNV
+405 VPNTNQNV

-445 IVALPDQDDYLPF
+445 IVALPAQNDYLPF
-458 VEDGKEWTMASL
+458 VENGKEWTMAYL
-470 GTVGPEYQHTFCYQ
+470 GTVSPEYQHTFSYQ
-484 QIKLGSAIEVDGIT
+484 QIKLGSTIEVDGMT
-498 FKQIVK
+498 FKQIVS

-512 GPTNWKETTEYV
+512 GPSNWKETNEYV
-524 GEADGKVYIYNQQ
+524 GEADGKVYLYNQQ
-537 TKNTVQVM
+537 TKNTIQVM

-554 YRQTLTGDPNDGYWD
+554 YRQTLTSDPNDGYWD

-577 TVIATSVDKTPRR
+577 TVIATSVDKTPRK

-611 SLYGGVQGAYGRVK
+611 SLYGGVQGAYGRMK
-625 AGAISM
+625 TGAISM

-654 TWNYQEYYHNLWDDE
+654 TWNYQEYYHNLLDDE
-669 QWTKDVSY
+669 QWSKDVSY

-688 TYYKM
+688 AYYKM

-698 EGSKYYCALRE
+698 EGSEYYCALRE
-709 EDRKVWQYTSDDGDQ
+709 EDRKVWQYTSDGDQ

-729 GMSVGDS
+729 GMSIGDS
-736 YTPSDESIRYQLTAI
+736 YTPSDEPIRYQLTGI

-767 DVSEQDDPT
+767 DVSEQYDPT
-776 EPYEYIGPEANVE
+776 EPYEYIGPEQIVE
-789 GVGCERGWNIMEL
+789 GVGCRKGWNFMEL
-802 YAMVPSNGILHG
+802 YALVPYNGILHG

-822 DGKCIFTADDFNG
+822 DARCIFTADDFN
-835 LKNTKPDNDMAY
+835 LY
-847 RPFIEEG
+847 
-854 KVWKVGTISGNP
+854 
-866 VQVVDYYYF
+866 
-875 DGDTIIGG
+875 
-883 KTCKQMMRQRYV
+883 
-895 SPDYPEYDNLAQL
+895 
-908 PTLSK
+908 
-913 VGAWYEE
+913 
-920 DKKVYFYDEQTQS
+920 
-933 MLIKYDFSLNPYDTL
+933 
-948 QLFRDYPTYVV
+948 
-959 GPKQSGNIK
+959 
-968 GFKGIYRGIWSIG
+968 
-981 IDSRINT
+981 
-988 TWMEGVGGI
+988 
-997 DGPTRNAYLNAS
+997 
-1009 DPVPEFLMSCTVGD
+1009 
-1023 EVIYLNEEY
+1023 
-1032 EDGATP
+1032 
-1038 GGARGDRFDFTHTIK
+1038 
-1053 TKPKAPRRS
+1053 
-1062 IDTQSVYGEY
+1062 
-1072 NNHQLDI
+1072 
-1079 NLNLLDDIY
+1079 
-1088 LVSITNESGKT
+1088 
-1099 VYEKTVNAGDI
+1099 
-1110 VGLNIDISAY
+1110 
-1120 TKGRYTVTVE
+1120 
-1130 NSRESFTGKFETQTT
+1130 ETQTKE
-1145 GIEGNVNNKK
+1145 IEVINDNKAENKK
-1155 VKNVSIYNLQGQ
+1155 GIYNLQGQ
-1167 RISTLRKGLNIVNG
+1167 RIRHLQKGLNIVNG
-1181 HKIYVK
+1181 RKVHVK

>member
-1 MKKISLAL
+1 MKKIAFAL
-9 IVILLFGVK
+9 IVVLLFGIK

-36 CVSHSRGA
+36 CLSHSRGA
-44 ENSTSPTIK
+44 EIATSPTIK

-91 NVAINITPVIP
+91 TVAINVTPVIP

-198 VTSVNQNVSFSKNSS
+198 VTSVNQSVFSKNSS

-242 FSVESIEVE
+242 ISVESIEVE

-291 TAGDGAFSNSKY
+291 TAGDGAFFNSKY

-320 FASSKSLEEV
+320 FASSKSLEKV

-363 YSAFEGCTSLE
+363 YSAFEGCSRLE

-392 LSNLKNVYCQAKI
+392 LSNLKKVYCQAKI

-426 PAASISAYQA
+426 PAASINAYQA

-445 IVALPDQDDYLPF
+445 IVALPAQNDYHPF
-458 VEDGKEWTMASL
+458 VENGKEWTMAYL
-470 GTVGPEYQHTFCYQ
+470 GTVGPEYQHTFSYQ
-484 QIKLGSAIEVDGIT
+484 QIRLGSAIEVDGMT
-498 FKQIVK
+498 FKQIVS

-512 GPTNWKETTEYV
+512 GPSNWKETNEYV
-524 GEADGKVYIYNQQ
+524 GEADGKVYLYNQQ
-537 TKNTVQVM
+537 TKNTIQVM

-554 YRQTLTGDPNDGYWD
+554 YRQTLTGDPNDSYGD

-577 TVIATSVDKTPRR
+577 TVIATSVDKTPRK

-611 SLYGGVQGAYGRVK
+611 SLYGGVQGAYGRMK
-625 AGAISM
+625 TGAISM

-654 TWNYQEYYHNLWDDE
+654 TWNYQEYYHNLLDDE
-669 QWTKDVSY
+669 QWTKNVSY

-688 TYYKM
+688 SYYKM

-698 EGSKYYCALRE
+698 EGSEYYCALRE

-729 GMSVGDS
+729 GMSIGDS
-736 YTPSDESIRYQLTAI
+736 YTPSDEPIRYQLTDI

-767 DVSEQDDPT
+767 DVSEQYDPT
-776 EPYEYIGPEANVE
+776 EPYEYIGPEQIVE
-789 GVGCERGWNIMEL
+789 GVGCRKGWNFMEL
-802 YAMVPSNGILHG
+802 YALVPYNGILHG

-822 DGKCIFTADDFNG
+822 DGKCIFTADDFN
-835 LKNTKPDNDMAY
+835 LYEIQTKE
-847 RPFIEEG
+847 I
-854 KVWKVGTISGNP
+854 
-866 VQVVDYYYF
+866 
-875 DGDTIIGG
+875 
-883 KTCKQMMRQRYV
+883 
-895 SPDYPEYDNLAQL
+895 
-908 PTLSK
+908 
-913 VGAWYEE
+913 
-920 DKKVYFYDEQTQS
+920 
-933 MLIKYDFSLNPYDTL
+933 
-948 QLFRDYPTYVV
+948 
-959 GPKQSGNIK
+959 
-968 GFKGIYRGIWSIG
+968 
-981 IDSRINT
+981 
-988 TWMEGVGGI
+988 
-997 DGPTRNAYLNAS
+997 
-1009 DPVPEFLMSCTVGD
+1009 
-1023 EVIYLNEEY
+1023 EVIN
-1032 EDGATP
+1032 DN
-1038 GGARGDRFDFTHTIK
+1038 
-1053 TKPKAPRRS
+1053 KA
-1062 IDTQSVYGEY
+1062 E
-1072 NNHQLDI
+1072 
-1079 NLNLLDDIY
+1079 
-1088 LVSITNESGKT
+1088 
-1099 VYEKTVNAGDI
+1099 
-1110 VGLNIDISAY
+1110 
-1120 TKGRYTVTVE
+1120 
-1130 NSRESFTGKFETQTT
+1130 
-1145 GIEGNVNNKK
+1145 NKK
-1155 VKNVSIYNLQGQ
+1155 GIYNLQGQ
-1167 RISTLRKGLNIVNG
+1167 RIRHLQKGLNIVNG
-1181 HKIYVK
+1181 RKVHVK

>member
-1 MKKISLAL
+1 MKKIA
-9 IVILLFGVK
+9 LLFFIMLLP
-18 TIKAQ
+18 TFI
-23 EQELSA
+23 
-29 SEPISSG
+29 
-36 CVSHSRGA
+36 GA
-44 ENSTSPTIK
+44 KSTRVFVGNVWY
-53 LTKEEN
+53 N
-59 ILSVELLNY
+59 INNARNNEAWVNANPDGIEKY
-68 TSNCGTTGFEVENK
+68 AGHVIVPATFEYEGTT
-82 IIDGNNENP
+82 
-91 NVAINITPVIP
+91 
-102 AYMDCTCPF
+102 
-111 NISYTVRDLEKNNF
+111 YTVRGISGSAFFQCPDL
-125 YLTCWWYEGQVE
+125 L
-137 LTEGEPLVL
+137 
-146 EYQTKDVVIDGLKFR
+146 
-161 LLKVSHQ
+161 S
-168 AKLIYQNTWDNNVTT
+168 VTVGGST
-183 LQIPSEVEYEGEKYT
+183 I
-198 VTSVNQNVSFSKNSS
+198 S
-213 ITKIIIP
+213 IQK
-220 KTVKNTDFG
+220 K
-229 SNEGFK
+229 
-235 YNPFVDC
+235 
-242 FSVESIEVE
+242 
-251 EGNPAICSVD
+251 
-261 GVLFNKDTTTL
+261 
-272 IGYPAAS
+272 
-279 ARESYTVPASVK
+279 
-291 TAGDGAFSNSKY
+291 AFAECPN
-303 LKKIVLPDNIE
+303 
-314 TLGYSL
+314 
-320 FASSKSLEEV
+320 
-330 TLPSSIKELS
+330 
-340 IYLFKDCTKLKSVV
+340 LKSVV
-354 IPEGVTTIG
+354 IPDSILYLGDYAFFGCTNLEYITPPTYLTNWGAECLDLCISLKEFPLPTNLKSLGYHAFYECQSLVSPMIIPEGVTKIEEYSFYGCKSIPSITIPSSVTEIHYG
-363 YSAFEGCTSLE
+363 AFDGCT
-374 SISLPESINFIDF
+374 
-387 FAFGS
+387 
-392 LSNLKNVYCQAKI
+392 NLKDIYCYAPT
-405 VPNTSQNV
+405 VPSTASDAFNMSFNASYLSQ
-413 FGNVNLSK
+413 

-445 IVALPDQDDYLPF
+445 IVALPDQNDYLPF

-470 GTVGPEYQHTFCYQ
+470 GTVGPEYQHTFSYQ

-577 TVIATSVDKTPRR
+577 TVIATSVDKTPRK

-611 SLYGGVQGAYGRVK
+611 SLYGGVQGAYGRMK
-625 AGAISM
+625 TGAISM

-698 EGSKYYCALRE
+698 EGSKYYCTLRE

-767 DVSEQDDPT
+767 DVSDQYDPT
-776 EPYEYIGPEANVE
+776 EPYEYIGPEQIVE
-789 GVGCERGWNIMEL
+789 GVGCEKGWNIMEL
-802 YAMVPSNGILHG
+802 YAIVPPNGILHG

-883 KTCKQMMRQRYV
+883 RTCKQMMRQRYV

-913 VGAWYEE
+913 VGAWYEK
-920 DKKVYFYDEQTQS
+920 DKKVYFYNENKQS
-933 MLIKYDFSLNPYDTL
+933 FMIKYDFSIEANETLLFDNYPY
-948 QLFRDYPTYVV
+948 VI
-959 GPKQSGNIK
+959 GPKQTGGLN
-968 GFKGIYRGIWSIG
+968 GFKGIYRDVMWRGNE
-981 IDSRINT
+981 DPYYCT
-988 TWMEGVGGI
+988 TWLEGVGGI
-997 DGPTRNAYLNAS
+997 DGPTVNIYYGKEGHGL
-1009 DPVPEFLMSCTVGD
+1009 FLMACTVGD
-1023 EVIYLNEEY
+1023 EVIYLNEKY

-1038 GGARGDRFDFTHTIK
+1038 GGARKDRFDFTHTIK

-1062 IDTQSVYGEY
+1062 EDAQSLYGEY
-1072 NNHQLDI
+1072 NNLQLGI
-1079 NLNLLDDIY
+1079 NLNPLDDTY
-1088 LVSITNESGKT
+1088 QVSITNESGKV
-1099 VYEKTVNAGDI
+1099 VYEKAINAGNI

-1120 TKGRYTVTVE
+1120 AKGRYTVTVE
-1130 NSRESFTGKFETQTT
+1130 NSQESFTGEFETQTT
-1145 GIEGNVNNKK
+1145 GIEENVIIRKL
-1155 VKNVSIYNLQGQ
+1155 KNVSIYNLQGL
-1167 RISTLRKGLNIVNG
+1167 RINYLQKGLNIVNG
-1181 HKIYVK
+1181 KKVYVK

>member
-1 MKKISLAL
+1 MKKIAFAL
-9 IVILLFGVK
+9 IVVLLFGIK

-36 CVSHSRGA
+36 CLSHSRGA
-44 ENSTSPTIK
+44 EIATSPTIK

-91 NVAINITPVIP
+91 TVAINVTPVIP

-168 AKLIYQNTWDNNVTT
+168 AKLITWDNNVTT

-198 VTSVNQNVSFSKNSS
+198 VTSVNQSVFSKNSS

-242 FSVESIEVE
+242 ISVESIEVE

-272 IGYPAAS
+272 IGYPAGAT
-279 ARESYTVPASVK
+279 RELYTVPASVK
-291 TAGDGAFSNSKY
+291 TAGDGAFFNSKY

-426 PAASISAYQA
+426 PAASINAYQA

-445 IVALPDQDDYLPF
+445 IVALPAQDDYHSF
-458 VEDGKEWTMASL
+458 VEDGKEWTMAYL
-470 GTVGPEYQHTFCYQ
+470 GTVSPEYQHTFSYQ

-498 FKQIVK
+498 FKQIVS

-512 GPTNWKETTEYV
+512 GPSNWKETNEYV
-524 GEADGKVYIYNQQ
+524 GEADGKVYLYNQQ
-537 TKNTVQVM
+537 TKNTIQVM

-554 YRQTLTGDPNDGYWD
+554 YRQTLTSDPNDGYWD

-577 TVIATSVDKTPRR
+577 TVIATSVDKTPRK

-611 SLYGGVQGAYGRVK
+611 SLYEGVQGAYGRMK
-625 AGAISM
+625 TGAISM

-654 TWNYQEYYHNLWDDE
+654 TWNYQEYYHNLLDDE
-669 QWTKDVSY
+669 QWSKDVSY

-688 TYYKM
+688 AYYKM

-698 EGSKYYCALRE
+698 EGSEYYCALRE

-729 GMSVGDS
+729 GMSIGDS
-736 YTPSDESIRYQLTAI
+736 YTPSDEPIHYQLTDI

-767 DVSEQDDPT
+767 DVSEQYDPT
-776 EPYEYIGPEANVE
+776 EPYEYIGPEQIVE
-789 GVGCERGWNIMEL
+789 GVGCRKGWNFMEL
-802 YAMVPSNGILHG
+802 YALVPYNGILHG

-822 DGKCIFTADDFNG
+822 DGKCIFTADDFN
-835 LKNTKPDNDMAY
+835 LYEMQTKE
-847 RPFIEEG
+847 I
-854 KVWKVGTISGNP
+854 
-866 VQVVDYYYF
+866 
-875 DGDTIIGG
+875 
-883 KTCKQMMRQRYV
+883 
-895 SPDYPEYDNLAQL
+895 
-908 PTLSK
+908 
-913 VGAWYEE
+913 
-920 DKKVYFYDEQTQS
+920 
-933 MLIKYDFSLNPYDTL
+933 
-948 QLFRDYPTYVV
+948 
-959 GPKQSGNIK
+959 
-968 GFKGIYRGIWSIG
+968 
-981 IDSRINT
+981 
-988 TWMEGVGGI
+988 
-997 DGPTRNAYLNAS
+997 
-1009 DPVPEFLMSCTVGD
+1009 
-1023 EVIYLNEEY
+1023 EVIN
-1032 EDGATP
+1032 DN
-1038 GGARGDRFDFTHTIK
+1038 
-1053 TKPKAPRRS
+1053 KA
-1062 IDTQSVYGEY
+1062 E
-1072 NNHQLDI
+1072 
-1079 NLNLLDDIY
+1079 
-1088 LVSITNESGKT
+1088 
-1099 VYEKTVNAGDI
+1099 
-1110 VGLNIDISAY
+1110 
-1120 TKGRYTVTVE
+1120 
-1130 NSRESFTGKFETQTT
+1130 
-1145 GIEGNVNNKK
+1145 NKK
-1155 VKNVSIYNLQGQ
+1155 GIYNLQGQ
-1167 RISTLRKGLNIVNG
+1167 RIRHLQKGLNIVNG
-1181 HKIYVK
+1181 RKVHVK

>member
-1 MKKISLAL
+1 MKKIAFAL
-9 IVILLFGVK
+9 IVVLLFGIK

-36 CVSHSRGA
+36 CLSHSRGA
-44 ENSTSPTIK
+44 EIATSPTIK

-91 NVAINITPVIP
+91 TVAINVTPVIP

-168 AKLIYQNTWDNNVTT
+168 AKLITWDNNVTT

-198 VTSVNQNVSFSKNSS
+198 VTSVNQSVFSKNSS

-242 FSVESIEVE
+242 ISVESIEVE

-291 TAGDGAFSNSKY
+291 TAGDGAFFNSKY

-330 TLPSSIKELS
+330 VLPSSIKELS

-363 YSAFEGCTSLE
+363 YSAFEGCTRLE

-445 IVALPDQDDYLPF
+445 IVELPDQDDYHPF
-458 VEDGKEWTMASL
+458 VENGKEWTMAYL
-470 GTVGPEYQHTFCYQ
+470 GTVSPEYQHTFSYQ
-484 QIKLGSAIEVDGIT
+484 QIKLGSAIEVDGMT
-498 FKQIVK
+498 FKQIVS

-512 GPTNWKETTEYV
+512 GPTNWKETNEYV
-524 GEADGKVYIYNQQ
+524 GEADGKVYLYNQQ
-537 TKNTVQVM
+537 TKNTIQVM

-554 YRQTLTGDPNDGYWD
+554 YRQTLTSDPNDGYWD

-577 TVIATSVDKTPRR
+577 TVIATSVDKTPRK

-611 SLYGGVQGAYGRVK
+611 SLYGGVQGAYGRMK
-625 AGAISM
+625 TGAISM

-654 TWNYQEYYHNLWDDE
+654 TWNYQEYYHNLLDDE

-688 TYYKM
+688 AYYKM

-698 EGSKYYCALRE
+698 EGSEYYCALRE
-709 EDRKVWQYTSDDGDQ
+709 EDRKVWQYTSDGGDQ

-729 GMSVGDS
+729 GMSIGDS
-736 YTPSDESIRYQLTAI
+736 YTPSDEPIRYQLTDI

-767 DVSEQDDPT
+767 DVSEQYDPT
-776 EPYEYIGPEANVE
+776 EPYEYIGPEQIVE
-789 GVGCERGWNIMEL
+789 GVGCRKGWNFMEL
-802 YAMVPSNGILHG
+802 YALVPYNGILHG

-822 DGKCIFTADDFNG
+822 DGKCIFTADDFN
-835 LKNTKPDNDMAY
+835 LYEMQTKD
-847 RPFIEEG
+847 I
-854 KVWKVGTISGNP
+854 
-866 VQVVDYYYF
+866 
-875 DGDTIIGG
+875 
-883 KTCKQMMRQRYV
+883 
-895 SPDYPEYDNLAQL
+895 
-908 PTLSK
+908 
-913 VGAWYEE
+913 
-920 DKKVYFYDEQTQS
+920 
-933 MLIKYDFSLNPYDTL
+933 
-948 QLFRDYPTYVV
+948 
-959 GPKQSGNIK
+959 
-968 GFKGIYRGIWSIG
+968 
-981 IDSRINT
+981 
-988 TWMEGVGGI
+988 
-997 DGPTRNAYLNAS
+997 
-1009 DPVPEFLMSCTVGD
+1009 
-1023 EVIYLNEEY
+1023 EVIN
-1032 EDGATP
+1032 DN
-1038 GGARGDRFDFTHTIK
+1038 
-1053 TKPKAPRRS
+1053 KA
-1062 IDTQSVYGEY
+1062 E
-1072 NNHQLDI
+1072 
-1079 NLNLLDDIY
+1079 
-1088 LVSITNESGKT
+1088 
-1099 VYEKTVNAGDI
+1099 
-1110 VGLNIDISAY
+1110 
-1120 TKGRYTVTVE
+1120 
-1130 NSRESFTGKFETQTT
+1130 
-1145 GIEGNVNNKK
+1145 NKK
-1155 VKNVSIYNLQGQ
+1155 GIYNLQGQ
-1167 RISTLRKGLNIVNG
+1167 RIRHLQKGLNIVNG
-1181 HKIYVK
+1181 RKVHVK

>member
-1 MKKISLAL
+1 MKKIAFAL
-9 IVILLFGVK
+9 IVVLLFGIK

-36 CVSHSRGA
+36 CLSHSRGA
-44 ENSTSPTIK
+44 EIATSPTIK

-91 NVAINITPVIP
+91 TVAINVTPVIP

-168 AKLIYQNTWDNNVTT
+168 AKLITWDNNVTT

-198 VTSVNQNVSFSKNSS
+198 VTSVNQSVFSKNSS

-242 FSVESIEVE
+242 ISVESIEVE

-291 TAGDGAFSNSKY
+291 TAGDGAFLNSKY

-445 IVALPDQDDYLPF
+445 IVKLPAQNDNLPF
-458 VEDGKEWTMASL
+458 VENGKEWTMAYL
-470 GTVGPEYQHTFCYQ
+470 GTVGPEYQHTFSYQ
-484 QIKLGSAIEVDGIT
+484 QIKLGSAIEVDGMT
-498 FKQIVK
+498 FKQIVS

-512 GPTNWKETTEYV
+512 GPSNWKETNEYV
-524 GEADGKVYIYNQQ
+524 GEADGKVYLYNQQ
-537 TKNTVQVM
+537 TKNTIQVM

-554 YRQTLTGDPNDGYWD
+554 YRQTLTSDPNDGYWD

-577 TVIATSVDKTPRR
+577 TVIATSVDKTPRK

-611 SLYGGVQGAYGRVK
+611 SLYEGVQGAYGRIK
-625 AGAISM
+625 TGAISM

-654 TWNYQEYYHNLWDDE
+654 TWNYQEYYHNLLDDE

-688 TYYKM
+688 AYYKM

-698 EGSKYYCALRE
+698 EGSEYYCALRE

-729 GMSVGDS
+729 GMSIGDS
-736 YTPSDESIRYQLTAI
+736 YTPSDEPIRYQLTDI

-767 DVSEQDDPT
+767 DVSEQYDPT
-776 EPYEYIGPEANVE
+776 EPYEYIGPEQIVE
-789 GVGCERGWNIMEL
+789 GVGCRKGWNFMEL
-802 YAMVPSNGILHG
+802 YALVPYNGILHG

-822 DGKCIFTADDFNG
+822 DGRCIFTADDFN
-835 LKNTKPDNDMAY
+835 LYEMQTKE
-847 RPFIEEG
+847 I
-854 KVWKVGTISGNP
+854 
-866 VQVVDYYYF
+866 
-875 DGDTIIGG
+875 
-883 KTCKQMMRQRYV
+883 
-895 SPDYPEYDNLAQL
+895 
-908 PTLSK
+908 
-913 VGAWYEE
+913 
-920 DKKVYFYDEQTQS
+920 
-933 MLIKYDFSLNPYDTL
+933 
-948 QLFRDYPTYVV
+948 
-959 GPKQSGNIK
+959 
-968 GFKGIYRGIWSIG
+968 
-981 IDSRINT
+981 
-988 TWMEGVGGI
+988 
-997 DGPTRNAYLNAS
+997 
-1009 DPVPEFLMSCTVGD
+1009 
-1023 EVIYLNEEY
+1023 EVIN
-1032 EDGATP
+1032 DN
-1038 GGARGDRFDFTHTIK
+1038 
-1053 TKPKAPRRS
+1053 KA
-1062 IDTQSVYGEY
+1062 E
-1072 NNHQLDI
+1072 
-1079 NLNLLDDIY
+1079 
-1088 LVSITNESGKT
+1088 
-1099 VYEKTVNAGDI
+1099 
-1110 VGLNIDISAY
+1110 
-1120 TKGRYTVTVE
+1120 
-1130 NSRESFTGKFETQTT
+1130 
-1145 GIEGNVNNKK
+1145 NKK
-1155 VKNVSIYNLQGQ
+1155 GIYNLQGQ
-1167 RISTLRKGLNIVNG
+1167 RISHLQKGLNIVNG
-1181 HKIYVK
+1181 RKVHVK

>member
-1 MKKISLAL
+1 MKKIAFAL
-9 IVILLFGVK
+9 IVVLLFGIK

-36 CVSHSRGA
+36 CLSHSRGA
-44 ENSTSPTIK
+44 EIATSPTIK

-91 NVAINITPVIP
+91 TVAINVTPVIP

-168 AKLIYQNTWDNNVTT
+168 AKLITWDNNVTT

-198 VTSVNQNVSFSKNSS
+198 VTSVNQSVFSKNSS

-242 FSVESIEVE
+242 ISVESIEVE

-291 TAGDGAFSNSKY
+291 SAGDGAFLNSKY

-426 PAASISAYQA
+426 PAASINAYQA

-445 IVALPDQDDYLPF
+445 IVALPAQNDYLPF
-458 VEDGKEWTMASL
+458 VENGKEWTMAYL
-470 GTVGPEYQHTFCYQ
+470 GTVSPEYQHTFSYQ
-484 QIKLGSAIEVDGIT
+484 QIKLGSTIEVDGMT
-498 FKQIVK
+498 FKQIVS

-512 GPTNWKETTEYV
+512 GPSNWKETTEYV

-537 TKNTVQVM
+537 TKNTIQVM

-554 YRQTLTGDPNDGYWD
+554 YRQTLTSDPNDGYWD

-577 TVIATSVDKTPRR
+577 TVIATSVDKTPRK

-611 SLYGGVQGAYGRVK
+611 SLYGGVQGAYGQVMP
-625 AGAISM
+625 GAISM

-654 TWNYQEYYHNLWDDE
+654 TWNYQEYYHNLLDDE

-688 TYYKM
+688 SYYKT

-698 EGSKYYCALRE
+698 EGSEYYCALRE

-729 GMSVGDS
+729 GMSIGDS
-736 YTPSDESIRYQLTAI
+736 YTPSDEPIRYQLTGI

-767 DVSEQDDPT
+767 DVSEQYDPT
-776 EPYEYIGPEANVE
+776 EPYEYIGPEQIVE
-789 GVGCERGWNIMEL
+789 GVGCRKGWNFMEL
-802 YAMVPSNGILHG
+802 YALVPYNGILHG

-822 DGKCIFTADDFNG
+822 DARCIFTADDFN
-835 LKNTKPDNDMAY
+835 LYEMQTKE
-847 RPFIEEG
+847 I
-854 KVWKVGTISGNP
+854 
-866 VQVVDYYYF
+866 
-875 DGDTIIGG
+875 
-883 KTCKQMMRQRYV
+883 
-895 SPDYPEYDNLAQL
+895 
-908 PTLSK
+908 
-913 VGAWYEE
+913 
-920 DKKVYFYDEQTQS
+920 
-933 MLIKYDFSLNPYDTL
+933 
-948 QLFRDYPTYVV
+948 
-959 GPKQSGNIK
+959 
-968 GFKGIYRGIWSIG
+968 
-981 IDSRINT
+981 
-988 TWMEGVGGI
+988 
-997 DGPTRNAYLNAS
+997 
-1009 DPVPEFLMSCTVGD
+1009 
-1023 EVIYLNEEY
+1023 EVIN
-1032 EDGATP
+1032 DN
-1038 GGARGDRFDFTHTIK
+1038 
-1053 TKPKAPRRS
+1053 KA
-1062 IDTQSVYGEY
+1062 E
-1072 NNHQLDI
+1072 
-1079 NLNLLDDIY
+1079 
-1088 LVSITNESGKT
+1088 
-1099 VYEKTVNAGDI
+1099 
-1110 VGLNIDISAY
+1110 
-1120 TKGRYTVTVE
+1120 
-1130 NSRESFTGKFETQTT
+1130 
-1145 GIEGNVNNKK
+1145 NKK
-1155 VKNVSIYNLQGQ
+1155 GIYNLQGQ
-1167 RISTLRKGLNIVNG
+1167 RISHLQKGLNIVNG
-1181 HKIYVK
+1181 RKVHVK

>member
-1 MKKISLAL
+1 MKKIAFAL
-9 IVILLFGVK
+9 IVVLLFGIK

-36 CVSHSRGA
+36 CLSHSRGA
-44 ENSTSPTIK
+44 EIATSPTIK

-91 NVAINITPVIP
+91 TVAINVTPVIP

-168 AKLIYQNTWDNNVTT
+168 AKLITWDNNVTT

-198 VTSVNQNVSFSKNSS
+198 VTSVNQSVFSKNSS

-242 FSVESIEVE
+242 ISVESIEVE

-272 IGYPAAS
+272 IGYPAGAT
-279 ARESYTVPASVK
+279 RELYTVPASVK
-291 TAGDGAFSNSKY
+291 TAGDGAFLNSKY

-330 TLPSSIKELS
+330 VLPSSIKELS

-363 YSAFEGCTSLE
+363 YSAFEGCTRLE

-426 PAASISAYQA
+426 PAASINAYQA

-445 IVALPDQDDYLPF
+445 IVALPAQNDYLPF
-458 VEDGKEWTMASL
+458 VENGKEWTMAYL
-470 GTVGPEYQHTFCYQ
+470 GTVGPEYQHTFSYQ
-484 QIKLGSAIEVDGIT
+484 QIKLGSAIEVDGMT
-498 FKQIVK
+498 FKQIVS

-512 GPTNWKETTEYV
+512 GPSNWKETNEYV
-524 GEADGKVYIYNQQ
+524 GEADGKVYLYNQQ
-537 TKNTVQVM
+537 TKNTIQVM

-554 YRQTLTGDPNDGYWD
+554 YRQTLTSDPNDGYWD

-577 TVIATSVDKTPRR
+577 TVIATSVDKTPRK

-611 SLYGGVQGAYGRVK
+611 SLYGGVQGAYGRMK
-625 AGAISM
+625 TGAISM

-654 TWNYQEYYHNLWDDE
+654 TWNYQEYYHNLLDDE

-688 TYYKM
+688 SYYKT

-698 EGSKYYCALRE
+698 EGSEYYCALRE

-729 GMSVGDS
+729 GMSIGDS
-736 YTPSDESIRYQLTAI
+736 YTPSDEPIRYQLTDI

-767 DVSEQDDPT
+767 DVSEQYDPT
-776 EPYEYIGPEANVE
+776 EPYEYIGPEQIVE
-789 GVGCERGWNIMEL
+789 GVGCRKGWNFMEL
-802 YAMVPSNGILHG
+802 YALVPYNGILHG

-822 DGKCIFTADDFNG
+822 DGKCIFTADDFN
-835 LKNTKPDNDMAY
+835 LYEMQTKE
-847 RPFIEEG
+847 I
-854 KVWKVGTISGNP
+854 
-866 VQVVDYYYF
+866 
-875 DGDTIIGG
+875 
-883 KTCKQMMRQRYV
+883 
-895 SPDYPEYDNLAQL
+895 
-908 PTLSK
+908 
-913 VGAWYEE
+913 
-920 DKKVYFYDEQTQS
+920 
-933 MLIKYDFSLNPYDTL
+933 
-948 QLFRDYPTYVV
+948 
-959 GPKQSGNIK
+959 
-968 GFKGIYRGIWSIG
+968 
-981 IDSRINT
+981 
-988 TWMEGVGGI
+988 
-997 DGPTRNAYLNAS
+997 
-1009 DPVPEFLMSCTVGD
+1009 
-1023 EVIYLNEEY
+1023 EVIN
-1032 EDGATP
+1032 DN
-1038 GGARGDRFDFTHTIK
+1038 
-1053 TKPKAPRRS
+1053 KA
-1062 IDTQSVYGEY
+1062 E
-1072 NNHQLDI
+1072 
-1079 NLNLLDDIY
+1079 
-1088 LVSITNESGKT
+1088 
-1099 VYEKTVNAGDI
+1099 
-1110 VGLNIDISAY
+1110 
-1120 TKGRYTVTVE
+1120 
-1130 NSRESFTGKFETQTT
+1130 
-1145 GIEGNVNNKK
+1145 NKK
-1155 VKNVSIYNLQGQ
+1155 GIYNLQGQ
-1167 RISTLRKGLNIVNG
+1167 RISHLQKGLNIVNG
-1181 HKIYVK
+1181 RKVHVK

>member
-1 MKKISLAL
+1 MKKIAFAL
-9 IVILLFGVK
+9 IVVLLFGIK

-36 CVSHSRGA
+36 CLSHSRGA
-44 ENSTSPTIK
+44 EIATSPTIK

-91 NVAINITPVIP
+91 TVAINVTPVIP

-111 NISYTVRDLEKNNF
+111 NISYTVRDLEKNKF

-168 AKLIYQNTWDNNVTT
+168 AKLITWDNNVTT

-198 VTSVNQNVSFSKNSS
+198 VTSVNQSVFSKNSS

-242 FSVESIEVE
+242 ISVESIEVE

-272 IGYPAAS
+272 IGYPAGAT
-279 ARESYTVPASVK
+279 RELYTVPASVK
-291 TAGDGAFSNSKY
+291 TAGDGAFLNSKY

-330 TLPSSIKELS
+330 VLPSSIKELS

-426 PAASISAYQA
+426 PAASINAYQA

-445 IVALPDQDDYLPF
+445 IVELPDQDDYHPF
-458 VEDGKEWTMASL
+458 VENGKEWTMAYL
-470 GTVGPEYQHTFCYQ
+470 GTVSPEYQHTFSYQ
-484 QIKLGSAIEVDGIT
+484 QIKLGSAIEVDGMT
-498 FKQIVK
+498 FKQIVS

-512 GPTNWKETTEYV
+512 GPSNWKETNEYV
-524 GEADGKVYIYNQQ
+524 GEADGKVYLYNQQ
-537 TKNTVQVM
+537 TKNTIQVM

-554 YRQTLTGDPNDGYWD
+554 YRQTLTSDPNDGYWD

-577 TVIATSVDKTPRR
+577 TVIATSVDKTPRK

-611 SLYGGVQGAYGRVK
+611 SLYEGVQGAYGRMK
-625 AGAISM
+625 TGAISM

-654 TWNYQEYYHNLWDDE
+654 TWNYQEYYHNLLDDE

-688 TYYKM
+688 AYYKM

-698 EGSKYYCALRE
+698 EGSEYYCALRE
-709 EDRKVWQYTSDDGDQ
+709 EDRKVWQYTSDGDQ

-729 GMSVGDS
+729 GMSIGDS
-736 YTPSDESIRYQLTAI
+736 YTPSDEPIRYQLTDI

-767 DVSEQDDPT
+767 DVSEQYDPT
-776 EPYEYIGPEANVE
+776 EPYEYIGPEQIVE
-789 GVGCERGWNIMEL
+789 GVGCRKGWNFMEL
-802 YAMVPSNGILHG
+802 YALVPYNGILHG

-822 DGKCIFTADDFNG
+822 DGKCIFTADDFN
-835 LKNTKPDNDMAY
+835 LY
-847 RPFIEEG
+847 
-854 KVWKVGTISGNP
+854 
-866 VQVVDYYYF
+866 
-875 DGDTIIGG
+875 
-883 KTCKQMMRQRYV
+883 
-895 SPDYPEYDNLAQL
+895 
-908 PTLSK
+908 
-913 VGAWYEE
+913 
-920 DKKVYFYDEQTQS
+920 
-933 MLIKYDFSLNPYDTL
+933 
-948 QLFRDYPTYVV
+948 
-959 GPKQSGNIK
+959 
-968 GFKGIYRGIWSIG
+968 
-981 IDSRINT
+981 
-988 TWMEGVGGI
+988 
-997 DGPTRNAYLNAS
+997 
-1009 DPVPEFLMSCTVGD
+1009 
-1023 EVIYLNEEY
+1023 
-1032 EDGATP
+1032 
-1038 GGARGDRFDFTHTIK
+1038 
-1053 TKPKAPRRS
+1053 
-1062 IDTQSVYGEY
+1062 
-1072 NNHQLDI
+1072 
-1079 NLNLLDDIY
+1079 
-1088 LVSITNESGKT
+1088 
-1099 VYEKTVNAGDI
+1099 
-1110 VGLNIDISAY
+1110 
-1120 TKGRYTVTVE
+1120 
-1130 NSRESFTGKFETQTT
+1130 ETQTKE
-1145 GIEGNVNNKK
+1145 IEVINDNKAENKK
-1155 VKNVSIYNLQGQ
+1155 GIYNLQGQ
-1167 RISTLRKGLNIVNG
+1167 RIRHLQKGLNIVNG
-1181 HKIYVK
+1181 RKVHVK

>member
-1 MKKISLAL
+1 MKKIAFAL
-9 IVILLFGVK
+9 IVVLLFGIK

-36 CVSHSRGA
+36 CLSHSRGA
-44 ENSTSPTIK
+44 EIATSPTIK

-91 NVAINITPVIP
+91 TVAINVTPVIP

-168 AKLIYQNTWDNNVTT
+168 AKLITWDNNVTT

-198 VTSVNQNVSFSKNSS
+198 VTSVNQSVFSKNSS

-242 FSVESIEVE
+242 ISVESIEVE

-272 IGYPAAS
+272 IGYPAGAT
-279 ARESYTVPASVK
+279 RELYTVPASVK
-291 TAGDGAFSNSKY
+291 TAGDGAFFNSKY

-426 PAASISAYQA
+426 PAASINAYQA

-445 IVALPDQDDYLPF
+445 IVELPDQDDYHPF
-458 VEDGKEWTMASL
+458 VENGKEWTMAYL
-470 GTVGPEYQHTFCYQ
+470 GTVSPEYQHTFSYQ
-484 QIKLGSAIEVDGIT
+484 QIKLGSAIEVDGMT
-498 FKQIVK
+498 FKQIVS

-512 GPTNWKETTEYV
+512 GPSNWKETNEYV
-524 GEADGKVYIYNQQ
+524 GEADGKVYLYNQQ
-537 TKNTVQVM
+537 TKNTIQVM

-554 YRQTLTGDPNDGYWD
+554 YRQTLTSDPNDGYWD

-577 TVIATSVDKTPRR
+577 TVIATSVDKTPRK

-611 SLYGGVQGAYGRVK
+611 SLYEGVQGAYGRMK
-625 AGAISM
+625 TGAISM

-654 TWNYQEYYHNLWDDE
+654 TWNYQEYYHNLLDDE
-669 QWTKDVSY
+669 QWSKDVSY

-688 TYYKM
+688 SYYKT

-698 EGSKYYCALRE
+698 EGSEYYCALRE

-729 GMSVGDS
+729 GMSIGDS
-736 YTPSDESIRYQLTAI
+736 YTPSDEPIRYQLTDI

-767 DVSEQDDPT
+767 DVSEQYDPT
-776 EPYEYIGPEANVE
+776 EPYEYIGPEQIVE
-789 GVGCERGWNIMEL
+789 GVGCRKGWNFMEL
-802 YAMVPSNGILHG
+802 YALVPYNGILHG

-822 DGKCIFTADDFNG
+822 DARCIFTADDFN
-835 LKNTKPDNDMAY
+835 LY
-847 RPFIEEG
+847 
-854 KVWKVGTISGNP
+854 
-866 VQVVDYYYF
+866 
-875 DGDTIIGG
+875 
-883 KTCKQMMRQRYV
+883 
-895 SPDYPEYDNLAQL
+895 
-908 PTLSK
+908 
-913 VGAWYEE
+913 
-920 DKKVYFYDEQTQS
+920 
-933 MLIKYDFSLNPYDTL
+933 
-948 QLFRDYPTYVV
+948 
-959 GPKQSGNIK
+959 
-968 GFKGIYRGIWSIG
+968 
-981 IDSRINT
+981 
-988 TWMEGVGGI
+988 
-997 DGPTRNAYLNAS
+997 
-1009 DPVPEFLMSCTVGD
+1009 
-1023 EVIYLNEEY
+1023 
-1032 EDGATP
+1032 
-1038 GGARGDRFDFTHTIK
+1038 
-1053 TKPKAPRRS
+1053 
-1062 IDTQSVYGEY
+1062 
-1072 NNHQLDI
+1072 
-1079 NLNLLDDIY
+1079 
-1088 LVSITNESGKT
+1088 
-1099 VYEKTVNAGDI
+1099 
-1110 VGLNIDISAY
+1110 
-1120 TKGRYTVTVE
+1120 
-1130 NSRESFTGKFETQTT
+1130 ETQTKE
-1145 GIEGNVNNKK
+1145 IEVINDNKAENKK
-1155 VKNVSIYNLQGQ
+1155 GIYNLQGQ
-1167 RISTLRKGLNIVNG
+1167 RIRHLQKGLNIVNG
-1181 HKIYVK
+1181 RKVHVK

>member
-44 ENSTSPTIK
+44 EISTSPTIK

-91 NVAINITPVIP
+91 TVAINVTPVIP
-102 AYMDCTCPF
+102 ADMDCTCPF
-111 NISYTVRDLEKNNF
+111 NISYTVRDLEKNKF

-168 AKLIYQNTWDNNVTT
+168 AILISQNTWDNNVTT

-291 TAGDGAFSNSKY
+291 TAGDGAFFNSKY

-363 YSAFEGCTSLE
+363 YSAFEGCSRLE

-426 PAASISAYQA
+426 PAASINAYQA

-445 IVALPDQDDYLPF
+445 IVALPDQNDYLPF

-470 GTVGPEYQHTFCYQ
+470 GIVGPEYQHTFSYQ

-504 SSWQYDQD
+504 SSWQNDQD

-554 YRQTLTGDPNDGYWD
+554 YRQTLTSDPNDGYWD

-577 TVIATSVDKTPRR
+577 TVIATSVDKTPRK

-611 SLYGGVQGAYGRVK
+611 SLYEGVQGAYGRMK
-625 AGAISM
+625 TGAISM

-688 TYYKM
+688 AYYKM

-698 EGSKYYCALRE
+698 EGSEYYCALRE

-729 GMSVGDS
+729 GMSVGDDF
-736 YTPSDESIRYQLTAI
+736 TPSDEPIRYQLTDI

-767 DVSEQDDPT
+767 DVSEQYDPT
-776 EPYEYIGPEANVE
+776 EPYEYIGPEQIVE
-789 GVGCERGWNIMEL
+789 GVGCRKGWNFMEL
-802 YAMVPSNGILHG
+802 YALVPSNGILHG

-822 DGKCIFTADDFNG
+822 DGRCIFTADDFN
-835 LKNTKPDNDMAY
+835 LY
-847 RPFIEEG
+847 
-854 KVWKVGTISGNP
+854 
-866 VQVVDYYYF
+866 
-875 DGDTIIGG
+875 
-883 KTCKQMMRQRYV
+883 
-895 SPDYPEYDNLAQL
+895 
-908 PTLSK
+908 
-913 VGAWYEE
+913 
-920 DKKVYFYDEQTQS
+920 
-933 MLIKYDFSLNPYDTL
+933 
-948 QLFRDYPTYVV
+948 
-959 GPKQSGNIK
+959 
-968 GFKGIYRGIWSIG
+968 
-981 IDSRINT
+981 
-988 TWMEGVGGI
+988 
-997 DGPTRNAYLNAS
+997 
-1009 DPVPEFLMSCTVGD
+1009 
-1023 EVIYLNEEY
+1023 
-1032 EDGATP
+1032 
-1038 GGARGDRFDFTHTIK
+1038 
-1053 TKPKAPRRS
+1053 
-1062 IDTQSVYGEY
+1062 
-1072 NNHQLDI
+1072 
-1079 NLNLLDDIY
+1079 
-1088 LVSITNESGKT
+1088 
-1099 VYEKTVNAGDI
+1099 
-1110 VGLNIDISAY
+1110 
-1120 TKGRYTVTVE
+1120 
-1130 NSRESFTGKFETQTT
+1130 ETQTKE
-1145 GIEGNVNNKK
+1145 IEVINDNKAENKK
-1155 VKNVSIYNLQGQ
+1155 GIYNLQGQ
-1167 RISTLRKGLNIVNG
+1167 RISHLQKGLNIVNG
-1181 HKIYVK
+1181 RKVHVK

>member
-1 MKKISLAL
+1 MKKIAFAL
-9 IVILLFGVK
+9 IVVLLFGIK

-23 EQELSA
+23 EQELSS

-36 CVSHSRGA
+36 CLSHSRGA
-44 ENSTSPTIK
+44 EIATSPTIK
-53 LTKEEN
+53 LTKEDN

-82 IIDGNNENP
+82 IIDVNNENP
-91 NVAINITPVIP
+91 TVAINVTPVIP

-198 VTSVNQNVSFSKNSS
+198 VTSVNQSVFSKNSR

-291 TAGDGAFSNSKY
+291 TAGDGAFFNSKY

-363 YSAFEGCTSLE
+363 YSAFEGCSRLE

-426 PAASISAYQA
+426 PAASINAYQA

-445 IVALPDQDDYLPF
+445 IVELPDQDDYHPF
-458 VEDGKEWTMASL
+458 VENGKEWTMAYL
-470 GTVGPEYQHTFCYQ
+470 GTVGPEYQHTFSYQ
-484 QIKLGSAIEVDGIT
+484 QIKLGSAIEVDGMT
-498 FKQIVK
+498 FKQIVS

-512 GPTNWKETTEYV
+512 GPSNWKETNEYV
-524 GEADGKVYIYNQQ
+524 GEADGKVYLYNQQ
-537 TKNTVQVM
+537 TKNTIQVM

-577 TVIATSVDKTPRR
+577 TVIATSVDKTPRK

-602 DDVWIEGIG
+602 DDVWVEGIG
-611 SLYGGVQGAYGRVK
+611 SLYGGVQGAYGQVK
-625 AGAISM
+625 PGAISM

-654 TWNYQEYYHNLWDDE
+654 TWNYQEYYHNLLDDE
-669 QWTKDVSY
+669 QWTKNVSY

-688 TYYKM
+688 AYYKM

-698 EGSKYYCALRE
+698 EGSEYYCALHE
-709 EDRKVWQYTSDDGDQ
+709 EDRKVWQYTSDGDH

-736 YTPSDESIRYQLTAI
+736 YTPSDESIRYQLTDI

-767 DVSEQDDPT
+767 DISEQYDPT
-776 EPYEYIGPEANVE
+776 EPYEYIGPEQIVE
-789 GVGCERGWNIMEL
+789 GVGCRKGWNFMEL
-802 YAMVPSNGILHG
+802 YALVPYNGILHG

-822 DGKCIFTADDFNG
+822 DGKCIFTADDFN
-835 LKNTKPDNDMAY
+835 LYEMQTKE
-847 RPFIEEG
+847 I
-854 KVWKVGTISGNP
+854 
-866 VQVVDYYYF
+866 
-875 DGDTIIGG
+875 
-883 KTCKQMMRQRYV
+883 
-895 SPDYPEYDNLAQL
+895 
-908 PTLSK
+908 
-913 VGAWYEE
+913 
-920 DKKVYFYDEQTQS
+920 
-933 MLIKYDFSLNPYDTL
+933 
-948 QLFRDYPTYVV
+948 
-959 GPKQSGNIK
+959 
-968 GFKGIYRGIWSIG
+968 
-981 IDSRINT
+981 
-988 TWMEGVGGI
+988 
-997 DGPTRNAYLNAS
+997 
-1009 DPVPEFLMSCTVGD
+1009 
-1023 EVIYLNEEY
+1023 EVIN
-1032 EDGATP
+1032 DN
-1038 GGARGDRFDFTHTIK
+1038 
-1053 TKPKAPRRS
+1053 KA
-1062 IDTQSVYGEY
+1062 E
-1072 NNHQLDI
+1072 
-1079 NLNLLDDIY
+1079 
-1088 LVSITNESGKT
+1088 
-1099 VYEKTVNAGDI
+1099 
-1110 VGLNIDISAY
+1110 
-1120 TKGRYTVTVE
+1120 
-1130 NSRESFTGKFETQTT
+1130 
-1145 GIEGNVNNKK
+1145 NKK
-1155 VKNVSIYNLQGQ
+1155 GIYNLQGQ
-1167 RISTLRKGLNIVNG
+1167 RIRHLQKGLNIVNG
-1181 HKIYVK
+1181 RKVHLK

>member
-1 MKKISLAL
+1 MKKIAFAL
-9 IVILLFGVK
+9 IVVLLFGIK

-36 CVSHSRGA
+36 CLSHSRGA
-44 ENSTSPTIK
+44 EIATSPTIK

-91 NVAINITPVIP
+91 TVAINVTPVIP

-168 AKLIYQNTWDNNVTT
+168 AKLITWDNNVTT

-198 VTSVNQNVSFSKNSS
+198 VTSVNQSVFSKNSS

-242 FSVESIEVE
+242 ISVESIEVE

-291 TAGDGAFSNSKY
+291 TAGDGAFFNSKY

-363 YSAFEGCTSLE
+363 YSAFEGCTRLE

-445 IVALPDQDDYLPF
+445 IVELPDQDDYHPF
-458 VEDGKEWTMASL
+458 VENGKEWTMAYL
-470 GTVGPEYQHTFCYQ
+470 GTVSPEYQHTFSYQ
-484 QIKLGSAIEVDGIT
+484 QIKLGSAIEVDGMT
-498 FKQIVK
+498 FKQIVS

-512 GPTNWKETTEYV
+512 GPSNWKETNEYV
-524 GEADGKVYIYNQQ
+524 GEADGKVYLYNQQ
-537 TKNTVQVM
+537 TKNTIQVM

-554 YRQTLTGDPNDGYWD
+554 YRQTLTSDPNDGYWD

-577 TVIATSVDKTPRR
+577 TVIATSVDKTPRK

-611 SLYGGVQGAYGRVK
+611 SLYEGVQGAYGRMK
-625 AGAISM
+625 TGAISM

-654 TWNYQEYYHNLWDDE
+654 TWNYQEYYHNLLDDE
-669 QWTKDVSY
+669 QWSKDVSY

-688 TYYKM
+688 AYYKM

-698 EGSKYYCALRE
+698 EGSEYYCALRE

-729 GMSVGDS
+729 GMSIGDS
-736 YTPSDESIRYQLTAI
+736 YTPSDEPIRYQLTDI

-767 DVSEQDDPT
+767 DVSEQYDPT
-776 EPYEYIGPEANVE
+776 EPYEYIGPEQIVE
-789 GVGCERGWNIMEL
+789 GVGCRKGWNFMEL
-802 YAMVPSNGILHG
+802 YALVPSNGIFHG

-822 DGKCIFTADDFNG
+822 DGKCIFTADDFN
-835 LKNTKPDNDMAY
+835 LY
-847 RPFIEEG
+847 
-854 KVWKVGTISGNP
+854 
-866 VQVVDYYYF
+866 
-875 DGDTIIGG
+875 
-883 KTCKQMMRQRYV
+883 
-895 SPDYPEYDNLAQL
+895 
-908 PTLSK
+908 
-913 VGAWYEE
+913 
-920 DKKVYFYDEQTQS
+920 
-933 MLIKYDFSLNPYDTL
+933 
-948 QLFRDYPTYVV
+948 
-959 GPKQSGNIK
+959 
-968 GFKGIYRGIWSIG
+968 
-981 IDSRINT
+981 
-988 TWMEGVGGI
+988 
-997 DGPTRNAYLNAS
+997 
-1009 DPVPEFLMSCTVGD
+1009 
-1023 EVIYLNEEY
+1023 
-1032 EDGATP
+1032 
-1038 GGARGDRFDFTHTIK
+1038 
-1053 TKPKAPRRS
+1053 
-1062 IDTQSVYGEY
+1062 
-1072 NNHQLDI
+1072 
-1079 NLNLLDDIY
+1079 
-1088 LVSITNESGKT
+1088 
-1099 VYEKTVNAGDI
+1099 
-1110 VGLNIDISAY
+1110 
-1120 TKGRYTVTVE
+1120 
-1130 NSRESFTGKFETQTT
+1130 ETQTKE
-1145 GIEGNVNNKK
+1145 IEVINDNKAENKK
-1155 VKNVSIYNLQGQ
+1155 GIYNLQGQ
-1167 RISTLRKGLNIVNG
+1167 RIRHLQKGLNIVNG
-1181 HKIYVK
+1181 RKVHVK

>member
-1 MKKISLAL
+1 MKKIAFAL
-9 IVILLFGVK
+9 IVVLLFGIK

-36 CVSHSRGA
+36 CLSHSRGA
-44 ENSTSPTIK
+44 EIATSPTIK

-91 NVAINITPVIP
+91 TVAINVTPVIP

-111 NISYTVRDLEKNNF
+111 NISYTVRDLEKNKF

-168 AKLIYQNTWDNNVTT
+168 AKLITWDNNVTT

-198 VTSVNQNVSFSKNSS
+198 VTSVNQSVFSKNSS

-242 FSVESIEVE
+242 ISVESIEVE

-291 TAGDGAFSNSKY
+291 TAGDGAFFNSKY

-363 YSAFEGCTSLE
+363 YSAFEGCTRLE

-426 PAASISAYQA
+426 PAASINAYQA

-445 IVALPDQDDYLPF
+445 IVELPDQDDYHPF
-458 VEDGKEWTMASL
+458 VENGKEWTMAYL
-470 GTVGPEYQHTFCYQ
+470 GTVSPEYQHTFSYQ
-484 QIKLGSAIEVDGIT
+484 QIKLGSAIEVDGMT
-498 FKQIVK
+498 FKQIVS

-512 GPTNWKETTEYV
+512 GPSNWKETNEYV
-524 GEADGKVYIYNQQ
+524 GEADGKVYLYNQQ
-537 TKNTVQVM
+537 TKNTIQVM

-554 YRQTLTGDPNDGYWD
+554 YRQTLTSDPNDGYWD

-577 TVIATSVDKTPRR
+577 TVIATSVDKTPRK

-611 SLYGGVQGAYGRVK
+611 SLYEGVQGAYGRMK
-625 AGAISM
+625 TGAISM

-669 QWTKDVSY
+669 QWTKNVSY

-688 TYYKM
+688 AYYKM

-698 EGSKYYCALRE
+698 EGSEYYCALRE

-729 GMSVGDS
+729 GMSIGDS
-736 YTPSDESIRYQLTAI
+736 YTPSDEPIRYQLTDI

-767 DVSEQDDPT
+767 DVSEQYDPT
-776 EPYEYIGPEANVE
+776 EPYEYIGPEQIVE
-789 GVGCERGWNIMEL
+789 GVGCRKGWNFMEL
-802 YAMVPSNGILHG
+802 YALVPYNGILHG

-822 DGKCIFTADDFNG
+822 DGKCIFTADDFN
-835 LKNTKPDNDMAY
+835 LY
-847 RPFIEEG
+847 
-854 KVWKVGTISGNP
+854 
-866 VQVVDYYYF
+866 
-875 DGDTIIGG
+875 
-883 KTCKQMMRQRYV
+883 
-895 SPDYPEYDNLAQL
+895 
-908 PTLSK
+908 
-913 VGAWYEE
+913 
-920 DKKVYFYDEQTQS
+920 
-933 MLIKYDFSLNPYDTL
+933 
-948 QLFRDYPTYVV
+948 
-959 GPKQSGNIK
+959 
-968 GFKGIYRGIWSIG
+968 
-981 IDSRINT
+981 
-988 TWMEGVGGI
+988 
-997 DGPTRNAYLNAS
+997 
-1009 DPVPEFLMSCTVGD
+1009 
-1023 EVIYLNEEY
+1023 
-1032 EDGATP
+1032 
-1038 GGARGDRFDFTHTIK
+1038 
-1053 TKPKAPRRS
+1053 
-1062 IDTQSVYGEY
+1062 
-1072 NNHQLDI
+1072 
-1079 NLNLLDDIY
+1079 
-1088 LVSITNESGKT
+1088 
-1099 VYEKTVNAGDI
+1099 
-1110 VGLNIDISAY
+1110 
-1120 TKGRYTVTVE
+1120 
-1130 NSRESFTGKFETQTT
+1130 ETQTKE
-1145 GIEGNVNNKK
+1145 IEVINDNKAENKK
-1155 VKNVSIYNLQGQ
+1155 GIYNLQGQ
-1167 RISTLRKGLNIVNG
+1167 RIRHLQKGLNIVNG
-1181 HKIYVK
+1181 RKVHVK

>member
-1 MKKISLAL
+1 MKKIAFAL
-9 IVILLFGVK
+9 IIVLLFGIK

-36 CVSHSRGA
+36 CLSHSRGA
-44 ENSTSPTIK
+44 EIATSPTIK

-91 NVAINITPVIP
+91 TVAINVTPVIP

-168 AKLIYQNTWDNNVTT
+168 AKLITWDNNVTT

-198 VTSVNQNVSFSKNSS
+198 VASVNQSVFSKNSS

-242 FSVESIEVE
+242 ISVESIEVE

-291 TAGDGAFSNSKY
+291 TAGDGAFFNSKY

-330 TLPSSIKELS
+330 VLPSSIKELS

-363 YSAFEGCTSLE
+363 YSAFEGCTRLE

-426 PAASISAYQA
+426 PAASINAYQA

-445 IVALPDQDDYLPF
+445 IVALPAQIDYHPF
-458 VEDGKEWTMASL
+458 VENGKEWTMASL
-470 GTVGPEYQHTFCYQ
+470 GTVGPEYQHTFSYQ
-484 QIKLGSAIEVDGIT
+484 QIKLGSAIEVDGMT
-498 FKQIVK
+498 FKQIVS

-537 TKNTVQVM
+537 TKNTIQVM

-577 TVIATSVDKTPRR
+577 TVIATSADKTPRK

-611 SLYGGVQGAYGRVK
+611 SLYGGVQGAYGQVMP
-625 AGAISM
+625 GAISM

-669 QWTKDVSY
+669 QWTKNVSY

-688 TYYKM
+688 AYYKM

-698 EGSKYYCALRE
+698 EGSEYYCALRE

-729 GMSVGDS
+729 GMSIGDS
-736 YTPSDESIRYQLTAI
+736 YTPSDEPIRYQLTDI

-767 DVSEQDDPT
+767 DVSEQYDPT
-776 EPYEYIGPEANVE
+776 EPYEYIGPEQIVE
-789 GVGCERGWNIMEL
+789 GVGCEKGWNIMKL
-802 YAMVPSNGILHG
+802 YAQVPSNGIFHG

-822 DGKCIFTADDFNG
+822 DGKCIFTTDDFN
-835 LKNTKPDNDMAY
+835 LYEMQTKE
-847 RPFIEEG
+847 I
-854 KVWKVGTISGNP
+854 
-866 VQVVDYYYF
+866 
-875 DGDTIIGG
+875 
-883 KTCKQMMRQRYV
+883 
-895 SPDYPEYDNLAQL
+895 
-908 PTLSK
+908 
-913 VGAWYEE
+913 
-920 DKKVYFYDEQTQS
+920 
-933 MLIKYDFSLNPYDTL
+933 
-948 QLFRDYPTYVV
+948 
-959 GPKQSGNIK
+959 
-968 GFKGIYRGIWSIG
+968 
-981 IDSRINT
+981 
-988 TWMEGVGGI
+988 
-997 DGPTRNAYLNAS
+997 
-1009 DPVPEFLMSCTVGD
+1009 
-1023 EVIYLNEEY
+1023 EVIN
-1032 EDGATP
+1032 DN
-1038 GGARGDRFDFTHTIK
+1038 
-1053 TKPKAPRRS
+1053 KA
-1062 IDTQSVYGEY
+1062 E
-1072 NNHQLDI
+1072 
-1079 NLNLLDDIY
+1079 
-1088 LVSITNESGKT
+1088 
-1099 VYEKTVNAGDI
+1099 
-1110 VGLNIDISAY
+1110 
-1120 TKGRYTVTVE
+1120 
-1130 NSRESFTGKFETQTT
+1130 
-1145 GIEGNVNNKK
+1145 NKK
-1155 VKNVSIYNLQGQ
+1155 GIYNLQGQ
-1167 RISTLRKGLNIVNG
+1167 RIRHLQKGLNIVNG
-1181 HKIYVK
+1181 RKVHVK

>member
-1 MKKISLAL
+1 MKKIAFAL
-9 IVILLFGVK
+9 IVVLLFGIK

-36 CVSHSRGA
+36 CLSHSRGA
-44 ENSTSPTIK
+44 EIATSPTIK

-91 NVAINITPVIP
+91 TVAINVTPVIP

-168 AKLIYQNTWDNNVTT
+168 AKLITWDNNVTT

-198 VTSVNQNVSFSKNSS
+198 VTSVNQSVFSKNSS

-242 FSVESIEVE
+242 ISVESIEVE

-291 TAGDGAFSNSKY
+291 TAGDGAFFNSKY

-330 TLPSSIKELS
+330 VLPSSIKELS

-363 YSAFEGCTSLE
+363 YSAFEGCTRLE

-445 IVALPDQDDYLPF
+445 IVALPAQNDYLPF
-458 VEDGKEWTMASL
+458 VENGKEWTMAYL
-470 GTVGPEYQHTFCYQ
+470 GTVGPEYQHTFSYQ
-484 QIKLGSAIEVDGIT
+484 QIKLGSAIEVDGMT
-498 FKQIVK
+498 FKQIVS

-512 GPTNWKETTEYV
+512 GPSNWKETNEYV
-524 GEADGKVYIYNQQ
+524 GEADGKVYLYNQQ
-537 TKNTVQVM
+537 TKNTIQVM

-554 YRQTLTGDPNDGYWD
+554 YRQTLTSDPNDGYWD

-577 TVIATSVDKTPRR
+577 TVIATSVDKTPRK

-611 SLYGGVQGAYGRVK
+611 SLYEGVQGAYGRMK
-625 AGAISM
+625 TGAISM

-654 TWNYQEYYHNLWDDE
+654 TWNYQEYYHNLLDDE

-688 TYYKM
+688 AYYKM

-698 EGSKYYCALRE
+698 EGSEYYCALRE

-729 GMSVGDS
+729 GMSIGDS
-736 YTPSDESIRYQLTAI
+736 YTPSDEPIRYQLTDI

-767 DVSEQDDPT
+767 DVSEQYDPT
-776 EPYEYIGPEANVE
+776 EPYEYIGPEQIVE
-789 GVGCERGWNIMEL
+789 GVGCRKGWNFMEL
-802 YAMVPSNGILHG
+802 YALVPYNGILHG

-822 DGKCIFTADDFNG
+822 DGKCIFTADDFN
-835 LKNTKPDNDMAY
+835 LY
-847 RPFIEEG
+847 
-854 KVWKVGTISGNP
+854 
-866 VQVVDYYYF
+866 
-875 DGDTIIGG
+875 
-883 KTCKQMMRQRYV
+883 
-895 SPDYPEYDNLAQL
+895 
-908 PTLSK
+908 
-913 VGAWYEE
+913 
-920 DKKVYFYDEQTQS
+920 
-933 MLIKYDFSLNPYDTL
+933 
-948 QLFRDYPTYVV
+948 
-959 GPKQSGNIK
+959 
-968 GFKGIYRGIWSIG
+968 
-981 IDSRINT
+981 
-988 TWMEGVGGI
+988 
-997 DGPTRNAYLNAS
+997 
-1009 DPVPEFLMSCTVGD
+1009 
-1023 EVIYLNEEY
+1023 
-1032 EDGATP
+1032 
-1038 GGARGDRFDFTHTIK
+1038 
-1053 TKPKAPRRS
+1053 
-1062 IDTQSVYGEY
+1062 
-1072 NNHQLDI
+1072 
-1079 NLNLLDDIY
+1079 
-1088 LVSITNESGKT
+1088 
-1099 VYEKTVNAGDI
+1099 
-1110 VGLNIDISAY
+1110 
-1120 TKGRYTVTVE
+1120 
-1130 NSRESFTGKFETQTT
+1130 ETQTKE
-1145 GIEGNVNNKK
+1145 IEVINDNKAENKK
-1155 VKNVSIYNLQGQ
+1155 GIYNLQGQ
-1167 RISTLRKGLNIVNG
+1167 RISHLQKGLNIVNG
-1181 HKIYVK
+1181 RKVHVK

>member
-1 MKKISLAL
+1 MKKIAFAL
-9 IVILLFGVK
+9 IVVLLFGIK

-36 CVSHSRGA
+36 CLSHSRGA
-44 ENSTSPTIK
+44 EIATSPTIK

-91 NVAINITPVIP
+91 TVAINVTPVIP

-111 NISYTVRDLEKNNF
+111 NISYTVRDLEKNKF

-168 AKLIYQNTWDNNVTT
+168 AILISQNTWDNNVTT

-198 VTSVNQNVSFSKNSS
+198 VTSVNQSVFSKNSS

-242 FSVESIEVE
+242 ISVESIEVE

-291 TAGDGAFSNSKY
+291 TAGDGAFFNSKY

-363 YSAFEGCTSLE
+363 YSAFEGCSRLE

-426 PAASISAYQA
+426 PAASINAYQA

-445 IVALPDQDDYLPF
+445 IVELPDQDDYHPF
-458 VEDGKEWTMASL
+458 VENGKEWTMAYL
-470 GTVGPEYQHTFCYQ
+470 GTVSPEYQHTFSYQ
-484 QIKLGSAIEVDGIT
+484 QIKLGSAIEVDGMT
-498 FKQIVK
+498 FKQIVS

-512 GPTNWKETTEYV
+512 GPSNWKETNEYV
-524 GEADGKVYIYNQQ
+524 GEADGKVYLYNQQ
-537 TKNTVQVM
+537 TKNTIQVM

-554 YRQTLTGDPNDGYWD
+554 YRQTLTSDPNDGYWD

-577 TVIATSVDKTPRR
+577 TVIATSVDKTPRK

-611 SLYGGVQGAYGRVK
+611 SLYEGVQGAYGRMK
-625 AGAISM
+625 TGAISM

-654 TWNYQEYYHNLWDDE
+654 TWNYQEYYHNLLDDE

-688 TYYKM
+688 AYYKM

-698 EGSKYYCALRE
+698 EGSEYYCALRE

-729 GMSVGDS
+729 GMSIGDS
-736 YTPSDESIRYQLTAI
+736 YTPSDEPIRYQLTDI

-767 DVSEQDDPT
+767 DVSEQYDPT
-776 EPYEYIGPEANVE
+776 EPYEYIGPEQIVE
-789 GVGCERGWNIMEL
+789 GVGCRKGWNFMEL
-802 YAMVPSNGILHG
+802 YALVPYNGILHG

-822 DGKCIFTADDFNG
+822 DGRCIFTADDFN
-835 LKNTKPDNDMAY
+835 LY
-847 RPFIEEG
+847 
-854 KVWKVGTISGNP
+854 
-866 VQVVDYYYF
+866 
-875 DGDTIIGG
+875 
-883 KTCKQMMRQRYV
+883 
-895 SPDYPEYDNLAQL
+895 
-908 PTLSK
+908 
-913 VGAWYEE
+913 
-920 DKKVYFYDEQTQS
+920 
-933 MLIKYDFSLNPYDTL
+933 
-948 QLFRDYPTYVV
+948 
-959 GPKQSGNIK
+959 
-968 GFKGIYRGIWSIG
+968 
-981 IDSRINT
+981 
-988 TWMEGVGGI
+988 
-997 DGPTRNAYLNAS
+997 
-1009 DPVPEFLMSCTVGD
+1009 
-1023 EVIYLNEEY
+1023 
-1032 EDGATP
+1032 
-1038 GGARGDRFDFTHTIK
+1038 
-1053 TKPKAPRRS
+1053 
-1062 IDTQSVYGEY
+1062 
-1072 NNHQLDI
+1072 
-1079 NLNLLDDIY
+1079 
-1088 LVSITNESGKT
+1088 
-1099 VYEKTVNAGDI
+1099 
-1110 VGLNIDISAY
+1110 
-1120 TKGRYTVTVE
+1120 
-1130 NSRESFTGKFETQTT
+1130 ETQTKE
-1145 GIEGNVNNKK
+1145 IEVINDNKAENKK
-1155 VKNVSIYNLQGQ
+1155 GIYNLQGQ
-1167 RISTLRKGLNIVNG
+1167 RIRHLQKGLNIVNG
-1181 HKIYVK
+1181 RKVHVK

>member
-1 MKKISLAL
+1 MKKIAFAL
-9 IVILLFGVK
+9 IVVLLFGIK

-36 CVSHSRGA
+36 CLSHSRGA
-44 ENSTSPTIK
+44 EIATSPTIK

-91 NVAINITPVIP
+91 TVAINVTPVIP

-111 NISYTVRDLEKNNF
+111 NISYTVRDLEKNKF

-168 AKLIYQNTWDNNVTT
+168 AKLITWDNNVTT

-198 VTSVNQNVSFSKNSS
+198 VTSVNQSVFSKNSS

-242 FSVESIEVE
+242 ISVESIEVE

-272 IGYPAAS
+272 IGYPAGAT
-279 ARESYTVPASVK
+279 RELYTVPASVK
-291 TAGDGAFSNSKY
+291 TAGDGAFFNSKY

-426 PAASISAYQA
+426 PAASINAYQA

-445 IVALPDQDDYLPF
+445 IVALPAQNDYLPF
-458 VEDGKEWTMASL
+458 VENGKEWTMAYL
-470 GTVGPEYQHTFCYQ
+470 GTVGPEYQHTFSYQ
-484 QIKLGSAIEVDGIT
+484 QIKLGSAIEVDGMT
-498 FKQIVK
+498 FKQIVS

-512 GPTNWKETTEYV
+512 GPSNWKETTEYV

-537 TKNTVQVM
+537 TKNTIQVM

-554 YRQTLTGDPNDGYWD
+554 YRQTLTSDPNDGYWD

-577 TVIATSVDKTPRR
+577 TVIATSVDKTPRK

-611 SLYGGVQGAYGRVK
+611 SLYEGVQGAYGRMK
-625 AGAISM
+625 TGAISM

-654 TWNYQEYYHNLWDDE
+654 TWNYQEYYHNLIDDE

-688 TYYKM
+688 SYYKM

-698 EGSKYYCALRE
+698 EGSEYYCALRE

-729 GMSVGDS
+729 GMSIGDS
-736 YTPSDESIRYQLTAI
+736 YTPSDEPIRYQLTGI

-767 DVSEQDDPT
+767 DVSEQYDPT
-776 EPYEYIGPEANVE
+776 EPYEYIGPEQIVE
-789 GVGCERGWNIMEL
+789 GVGCRKGWNFMEL
-802 YAMVPSNGILHG
+802 YALVPYNGILHG

-822 DGKCIFTADDFNG
+822 DGKCIFTADDFN
-835 LKNTKPDNDMAY
+835 LYEMQTKE
-847 RPFIEEG
+847 I
-854 KVWKVGTISGNP
+854 
-866 VQVVDYYYF
+866 
-875 DGDTIIGG
+875 
-883 KTCKQMMRQRYV
+883 
-895 SPDYPEYDNLAQL
+895 
-908 PTLSK
+908 
-913 VGAWYEE
+913 
-920 DKKVYFYDEQTQS
+920 
-933 MLIKYDFSLNPYDTL
+933 
-948 QLFRDYPTYVV
+948 
-959 GPKQSGNIK
+959 
-968 GFKGIYRGIWSIG
+968 
-981 IDSRINT
+981 
-988 TWMEGVGGI
+988 
-997 DGPTRNAYLNAS
+997 
-1009 DPVPEFLMSCTVGD
+1009 
-1023 EVIYLNEEY
+1023 EVIN
-1032 EDGATP
+1032 DN
-1038 GGARGDRFDFTHTIK
+1038 
-1053 TKPKAPRRS
+1053 KA
-1062 IDTQSVYGEY
+1062 E
-1072 NNHQLDI
+1072 
-1079 NLNLLDDIY
+1079 
-1088 LVSITNESGKT
+1088 
-1099 VYEKTVNAGDI
+1099 
-1110 VGLNIDISAY
+1110 
-1120 TKGRYTVTVE
+1120 
-1130 NSRESFTGKFETQTT
+1130 
-1145 GIEGNVNNKK
+1145 NKK
-1155 VKNVSIYNLQGQ
+1155 GIYNLQGQ
-1167 RISTLRKGLNIVNG
+1167 RISHLQKGLNIVNG
-1181 HKIYVK
+1181 RKVHVK

>member
-1 MKKISLAL
+1 MKKIAFAL
-9 IVILLFGVK
+9 IVVLLFGIK

-36 CVSHSRGA
+36 CLSHSRGA
-44 ENSTSPTIK
+44 EIATSPTIK

-91 NVAINITPVIP
+91 TVAINVTPVIP

-111 NISYTVRDLEKNNF
+111 NISYTVRDLEKNKF

-137 LTEGEPLVL
+137 LTEGEPLIL
-146 EYQTKDVVIDGLKFR
+146 EYKTKDVVIDGLKFR

-168 AKLIYQNTWDNNVTT
+168 AKLITWDNNVTT

-198 VTSVNQNVSFSKNSS
+198 VTSVNQSVFSKNSS
-213 ITKIIIP
+213 ITKIFIP

-229 SNEGFK
+229 STEGFIH
-235 YNPFVDC
+235 NPFVDC
-242 FSVESIEVE
+242 ISVESIEVE

-291 TAGDGAFSNSKY
+291 TAGDGAFFNSKY

-330 TLPSSIKELS
+330 VLPSSIKELS

-363 YSAFEGCTSLE
+363 YSAFEGCTRLE

-445 IVALPDQDDYLPF
+445 IVELPDQDDYHPF
-458 VEDGKEWTMASL
+458 VENGKEWTMAYL
-470 GTVGPEYQHTFCYQ
+470 GTVSPEYQHTFSYQ
-484 QIKLGSAIEVDGIT
+484 QIKLGSAIEVDGMT
-498 FKQIVK
+498 FKQIVS

-512 GPTNWKETTEYV
+512 GPSNWKETNEYV
-524 GEADGKVYIYNQQ
+524 GEADGKVYLYNQQ
-537 TKNTVQVM
+537 TKNTIQVM

-554 YRQTLTGDPNDGYWD
+554 YRQTLTSDPNDGYWD

-577 TVIATSVDKTPRR
+577 TVIATSVDKTPRK

-611 SLYGGVQGAYGRVK
+611 SLYGGVQGAYGRMK
-625 AGAISM
+625 TGAISM

-654 TWNYQEYYHNLWDDE
+654 TWNYQEYYHNLLDDE

-688 TYYKM
+688 AYYKM

-698 EGSKYYCALRE
+698 EGSEYYCALRE

-729 GMSVGDS
+729 GMSIGDS
-736 YTPSDESIRYQLTAI
+736 YTPSDEPIRYQLTDI

-767 DVSEQDDPT
+767 DVSEQYDPT
-776 EPYEYIGPEANVE
+776 EPYEYIGPEQIVE
-789 GVGCERGWNIMEL
+789 GVGCRKGWNFMEL
-802 YAMVPSNGILHG
+802 YALVPYNGIFHG

-822 DGKCIFTADDFNG
+822 DGKCIFTADDFN
-835 LKNTKPDNDMAY
+835 LY
-847 RPFIEEG
+847 
-854 KVWKVGTISGNP
+854 
-866 VQVVDYYYF
+866 
-875 DGDTIIGG
+875 
-883 KTCKQMMRQRYV
+883 
-895 SPDYPEYDNLAQL
+895 
-908 PTLSK
+908 
-913 VGAWYEE
+913 
-920 DKKVYFYDEQTQS
+920 
-933 MLIKYDFSLNPYDTL
+933 
-948 QLFRDYPTYVV
+948 
-959 GPKQSGNIK
+959 
-968 GFKGIYRGIWSIG
+968 
-981 IDSRINT
+981 
-988 TWMEGVGGI
+988 
-997 DGPTRNAYLNAS
+997 
-1009 DPVPEFLMSCTVGD
+1009 
-1023 EVIYLNEEY
+1023 
-1032 EDGATP
+1032 
-1038 GGARGDRFDFTHTIK
+1038 
-1053 TKPKAPRRS
+1053 
-1062 IDTQSVYGEY
+1062 
-1072 NNHQLDI
+1072 
-1079 NLNLLDDIY
+1079 
-1088 LVSITNESGKT
+1088 
-1099 VYEKTVNAGDI
+1099 
-1110 VGLNIDISAY
+1110 
-1120 TKGRYTVTVE
+1120 
-1130 NSRESFTGKFETQTT
+1130 ETQTKE
-1145 GIEGNVNNKK
+1145 IEVINDNKAENKK
-1155 VKNVSIYNLQGQ
+1155 GIYNLQGQ
-1167 RISTLRKGLNIVNG
+1167 RISHLQKGLNIVNG
-1181 HKIYVK
+1181 RKVHVK